1 MFAQPLPL
9 FFMKKRIISFI
20 LLIILLLTL
29 SIDAFAA
36 EATTI
41 VFTEQGLQTGSY
53 DKIISASITLGE
65 DEDFS
70 STYSTIYLVT
80 ATNAD
85 VKFQN
90 NASRYFDWAEY
101 KFLSA
106 DAEDMWTVG
115 TTYSV
120 NDSAL
125 NGVSVTKDQLKAA
138 GIPDEAYDTSCS
150 AFYLIGFDGSYV
162 NSGIDF
168 AVLVQVKAESTTI
181 PFTEQGL
188 QTGSYDKII
197 SASVTLGEDEDFA
210 STYSTIYLVTATNAD
225 VKFQNNASRY
235 FDWAEYKFLSAD
247 AEDMWT
253 VGTTYSVNDSALN
266 GVSVTKD
273 QLKAAGIPD
282 EAYDTSCSAFY
293 LIGFDG
299 SYVNSGIDF
308 AVLVQVKGAAT
319 SLTDAQK
326 KPLTDLLATVA
337 DGNDKYV
344 QSGDRYNG
352 KPADTITSKN
362 GSFWAEFTAVNGP
375 RAKAQKALQDAK
387 TEADITAAVAEL
399 QAAISKLIPASQLN
413 ATYLYETLQQYN
425 YGEEYLENCTV
436 PSAQGFR
443 AVRSEAQNYFDTLFN
458 SDGSA
463 TGVNI
468 AANQKTA
475 DDYADALKNY
485 TLVFNDQVDEA
496 KVNLRTIQALAK
508 RYAMTENSGK
518 YTGESWT
525 AFETARKAATDYAA
539 AHSVSEYISDAE
551 VKQYAALTREFL
563 SAAYGLTSAS
573 DTVTVT
579 FSYTDDLHL
588 RVPNPNDPYN
598 QMVDP
603 VGNKP
608 QIQTVTLNRGATLA
622 DLWTKTGYKPS
633 RSYYGVSEYSV
644 WHTFVNGTMLYGV
657 TPGAKQDL
665 ADDSYVLKDGDKIQL
680 THMDWPSY
688 TFNYIYR
695 AAVDWTSMTNSL
707 AALRFKETG
716 AQNVGAGEE
725 ATLTVERTSAH
736 LWTYTGSY
744 NPYEGATIAA
754 YGPQNK
760 DGSYP
765 DTPILSETTSD
776 ASGSVSFKLYQEGK
790 YLVTAYDARANDE
803 DSAIFYSGTVAAP
816 YLELTVGD
824 ATQPDAVRAELKA
837 ALDKVYNAYPK
848 KIFGDDTWAEIEA
861 AYKVAVA
868 TLNDSTATTGEA
880 YLAQQAAI
888 RTIQSKQTETIQANK
903 TALETFR
910 TNLNKLPDDVNK
922 ITASASVKEAATTL
936 IQCYTSMNSYQRSQ
950 LTNSEKAKYDKIK
963 AYMDE
968 KGEKL
973 PEAEKYKLTLNTVV
987 RGGTEED
994 TEAINAMI
1002 ANLRNNP
1009 AKMDRAEGGKYDRT
1023 QAINIVTPYTFGAYD
1038 GKTELFSKTFSET
1051 DPLIPVRI
1059 YTGVDYAAYFQTRNA
1074 NGTYTTASTRWSISD
1089 EDLSIVLTREGTNT
1103 TPGVYGTEGHLTV
1116 KIGDTEY
1123 EVKSITYEGISR
1135 SDVISGTQRV
1145 YDDSGYKGKSTEV
1158 VNVDIPDAYLGF
1170 AMPYN
1175 DVTVTITWGPV
1186 ESDSAKLETARKTAT
1201 NVVKAKYNA
1210 LVAANEYDAEHRDEL
1225 DAALATGLTEI
1236 KNATSESDVIAARK
1250 KAVSAMEKVPTI
1262 GSSSES
1268 GKVGEHY
1275 PYSGSEVVGRV
1286 HVIVENT
1293 TYLDESLPD
1302 SLKKTIV
1309 KGYYDLTKDDSM
1321 MTVAL
1326 KALEGAGCTWNRGGY
1341 DYGTTY
1347 LASVEKDG
1355 GTLAEFT
1362 GGPNAGWMGTKN
1374 DWFVNASFSEFRYQ
1388 NGGLADGDEI
1398 HLMYTTKLGADIG
1411 GTWSGTDTSLQSLIV
1426 SGAELSPAFSGSTT
1440 NYVLTIPDEATGVT
1454 VRFTAANKN
1463 YQARMYLN
1471 SYKDENSRY
1480 MSGDMLSVTSGDVI
1494 YVGVGERAWGSMNNG
1509 GTATKYT
1516 IQVVKSGDAKE
1527 LVEII
1532 DDLPAASRLTLD
1544 DARTVRMARS
1554 LFDALDPAAQA
1565 TFKKDH
1571 KAQYNKLAA
1580 CEKVIDDMAAADAV
1594 TTAANN
1600 LPSKPNLRDKAT
1612 FYAAKAALDALT
1624 ADQKQYLTAE
1634 TISVIN
1640 QAYEQVLEMDLN
1652 HVQWLIDELP
1662 DEDKVTLADKKQID
1676 AAKAAYDA
1684 LPDQTGVDATRLGK
1698 AIAALKK
1705 LEQGGS
1711 GEDTGY
1717 SEYLKKALANIK
1729 KKVPTPTIGSSSGE
1743 WAVLALARG
1752 NADVLNSYYDGYYDR
1767 VVAYVRDNISSGKL
1781 NADKSTDNARIALAL
1796 TAIGE
1801 DPTSVGGHNLLT
1813 ALDDVTYDL
1822 KQGINGPI
1830 WALIALDS
1838 KNYTSSSRD
1847 QLIKAIL
1854 DGRTNDG
1861 GWALDGN
1868 ATDVDMTAMAIQAL
1882 APYYN
1887 KSNETVKDAVDTAL
1901 AWLST
1906 KQSSDGGFS
1915 SWGKANAE
1923 SCAQV
1928 IVALSA
1934 LNIDADTDSRFV
1946 KNGHSALENLLT
1958 FEQADGSFF
1967 HVSDGSDGNNQMT
1980 SEQGTYALVAYDRF
1994 KTGKNSLYNMTD
2006 AVKRA
2011 DASAQEVIDMINQ
2024 IGYVDESSYTAI
2036 AEARNAY
2043 DELSTEDQAKV
2054 TNYST
2059 LTAAETSYKAILKQK
2074 QTDQYKA
2081 LKAHYDDLL
2090 NDKTKKYGTAAKKK
2104 LASILQQA
2112 QTDMNSAV
2120 SCERVTDIY
2129 EKAIADLDA
2138 VKPGDIEVTFRLIG
2152 ALEATQDVDLTT
2164 DSYLPE
2170 YVTWVPTKTYAL
2182 QENATVYD
2190 LFTEAMS
2197 DAGLRYIGAENNYVS
2212 TIYAPS
2218 CLGGY
2223 ALSEF
2228 TNGKKSGW
2236 MYTVNGKHPNQGLK
2250 NWTLNDGDVVI
2261 WHYVNDYSCEVADWF
2276 NDSQYPSLG
2285 DGSYYNSWLR
2295 ARDITPEQ
2303 YVQQLLAKI
2312 LTVGKHGT
2320 VEPKLTFQ
2328 HIGKSVTF
2336 TFKPDTGYKVKDVKV
2351 NGKSVGA
2358 VKTYTIDKLT
2368 VSTRIEVEFTDES
2381 LPFTDVRESDWFY
2394 DDVVFAYENGLFSG
2408 TSDTTFS
2415 PNTSMTRA
2423 MLVTVLY
2430 RLEGQPAVNGRS
2442 GFSDVQY
2449 NGYYEDAVTW
2459 AADNGIVNGTSTSTF
2474 SPNVNVTREQMAAIL
2489 YRYAQYKKYNTA
2501 ASSSLNSFSDHTSV
2515 SGYAVASL
2523 QWSVAEKLVNGSN
2536 GKLMPTGNA
2545 SRAQV
2550 AAILHRF
2557 AENVAK
2563 TTK

>member
-1 MFAQPLPL
+1 M
-9 FFMKKRIISFI
+9 
-20 LLIILLLTL
+20 LIICL
-29 SIDAFAA
+29 SFQVYAA
-36 EATTI
+36 TETI
-41 VFTEQGLQTGSY
+41 EFGRDTVNSY
-53 DKIISASITLGE
+53 DKKLTDQSLSCVTKSETISIKTVYIKTIENDDVQFKSTLRLTTSNYGFLNQASTVTL
-65 DEDFS
+65 
-70 STYSTIYLVT
+70 TKTT
-80 ATNAD
+80 AKQPKDLAGISVSAND
-85 VKFQN
+85 LIVKG
-90 NASRYFDWAEY
+90 
-101 KFLSA
+101 LSA
-106 DAEDMWTVG
+106 D
-115 TTYSV
+115 S
-120 NDSAL
+120 
-125 NGVSVTKDQLKAA
+125 
-138 GIPDEAYDTSCS
+138 
-150 AFYLIGFDGSYV
+150 
-162 NSGIDF
+162 
-168 AVLVQVKAESTTI
+168 
-181 PFTEQGL
+181 
-188 QTGSYDKII
+188 
-197 SASVTLGEDEDFA
+197 FA
-210 STYSTIYLVTATNAD
+210 STYPKFYFIGVRGKD
-225 VKFQNNASRY
+225 VENFGILIQVKNAST
-235 FDWAEYKFLSAD
+235 E
-247 AEDMWT
+247 
-253 VGTTYSVNDSALN
+253 
-266 GVSVTKD
+266 
-273 QLKAAGIPD
+273 P
-282 EAYDTSCSAFY
+282 
-293 LIGFDG
+293 
-299 SYVNSGIDF
+299 
-308 AVLVQVKGAAT
+308 

-362 GSFWAEFTAVNGP
+362 GSFWAEFTAANGP
-375 RAKAQKALQDAK
+375 RATAQKALQDAK

-475 DDYADALKNY
+475 DDYADTLKNY

-508 RYAMTENSGK
+508 RYAMTENGGK

-551 VKQYAALTREFL
+551 VKQYAALTRNFL

-608 QIQTVTLNRGATLA
+608 QIQTVTLDRGATLA

-716 AQNVGAGEE
+716 AQNVGAGEAE
-725 ATLTVERTSAH
+725 TLTVERTSAH

-744 NPYEGATIAA
+744 SPYEGATIAA
-754 YGPQNK
+754 YGPQNT

-861 AYKVAVA
+861 AYKAAVA

-973 PEAEKYKLTLNTVV
+973 PEAETYELTLNVV
-987 RGGTEED
+987 GDSDEST
-994 TEAINAMI
+994 AALNAMI
-1002 ANLRNNP
+1002 DDLRNNP
-1009 AKMDRAEGGKYDRT
+1009 AKMDRAEGGKHDHT

-1051 DPLIPVRI
+1051 DPLTPVRI

-1074 NGTYTTASTRWSISD
+1074 KGKYTPESATWSISD
-1089 EDLSIVLTREGTNT
+1089 EDLSIVLTLEGTNT
-1103 TPGVYGTEGHLTV
+1103 TPGVYGTEGRLTV
-1116 KIGDTEY
+1116 KIGETEY

-1201 NVVKAKYNA
+1201 NVVTAKYNA

-1236 KNATSESDVIAARK
+1236 KNATSEADVIAARK

-1362 GGPNAGWMGTKN
+1362 GGPNSGWMGTKN
-1374 DWFVNASFSEFRYQ
+1374 DWFVNASFSDFRYT

-1411 GTWSGTDTSLQSLIV
+1411 GTWSGTDTSLQSMTV
-1426 SGAELSPAFSGSTT
+1426 NGGTELSPAFSSTT
-1440 NYVLTIPDEATGVT
+1440 TSYVLTIPEETTGVT
-1454 VRFTAANKN
+1454 VRFSAANKN

-1480 MSGDMLSVTSGDVI
+1480 MSGDMLSVSSGDVI

-1554 LFDALDPAAQA
+1554 LFDALDAAAQA
-1565 TFKKDH
+1565 TFKTDH
-1571 KAQYNKLAA
+1571 EAQYNKLAA
-1580 CEKVIDDMAAADAV
+1580 CEKVIDDMTAADAV

-1624 ADQKQYLTAE
+1624 ADQEQYLTAE
-1634 TISVIN
+1634 TISVID
-1640 QAYEQVLEMDLN
+1640 QAYEQVLGMDQN
-1652 HVQWLIDELP
+1652 HVQLLIDDLP

-1684 LPDQTGVDATRLGK
+1684 LPDQTGVDATRLDK

-1711 GEDTGY
+1711 GEDTSY

-1729 KKVPTPTIGSSSGE
+1729 KTVPTPQVGSTNGE
-1743 WAVLALARG
+1743 WAVLGLARG
-1752 NADVLNSYYDGYYDR
+1752 NASVTNSYYDGYYDR
-1767 VVAYVRDNISSGKL
+1767 VVAYVKANINSKGQLDS
-1781 NADKSTDNARIALAL
+1781 NKSTENSRIILAL

-1801 DPTSVGGHNLLT
+1801 DPTSVGGRNLLT
-1813 ALDDVTYDL
+1813 ALNDL
-1822 KQGINGPI
+1822 SYVKKQGSNGPI
-1830 WALIALDS
+1830 WALLAVDS
-1838 KNYTSSSRD
+1838 GNYIYNYRD
-1847 QLIKAIL
+1847 KLIDTIL
-1854 DGRTNDG
+1854 DERTEDG
-1861 GWALDGN
+1861 GWTHTGN
-1868 ATDVDMTAMAIQAL
+1868 TADVEMTAMAIQAL
-1882 APYYN
+1882 APYN
-1887 KSNETVKDAVDTAL
+1887 DEDHPKVKSAIEAAL
-1901 AWLST
+1901 TLLSGM
-1906 KQSSDGGFS
+1906 QQNDGGFAS
-1915 SWGKANAE
+1915 FGTPNSE
-1923 SCAQV
+1923 SAAQV
-1928 IVALSA
+1928 VVALSA
-1934 LNIDADTDSRFV
+1934 LGLDANTDSHFV
-1946 KNGHSALENLLT
+1946 KNGHSVLENLLSY
-1958 FEQADGSFF
+1958 EQEDGSFQ
-1967 HVSDGSDGNNQMT
+1967 HTTDGSGNNQM
-1980 SEQGTYALVAYDRF
+1980 SAEQGTYALVAYDRYVN
-1994 KTGKNSLYNMTD
+1994 KAHTLYDMTD
-2006 AVKRA
+2006 VVKRE

-2024 IGYVDESSYTAI
+2024 IGYVDESSYNAI

-2043 DELSTEDQAKV
+2043 NKLSAADKAKV
-2054 TNYST
+2054 ENYNT
-2059 LTAAETSYKAILKQK
+2059 LTAAEASYKEILKQK
-2074 QTDQYKA
+2074 RTEQYKL
-2081 LKAHYDDLL
+2081 LKAHHDELL
-2090 NDKTKKYGTAAKKK
+2090 NDRTKKYGTAAKRK

-2112 QTDMNSAV
+2112 QTDMNAAE
-2120 SCERVTDIY
+2120 SCERVMDIY
-2129 EKAIADLDA
+2129 NKAIFDLDA

-2152 ALEATQDVDLTT
+2152 ALEATQDVDLTK

-2197 DAGLRYIGAENNYVS
+2197 EAGLRYIGAESNYVS

-2236 MYTVNGKHPNQGLK
+2236 MYTVNGTHPNQGLK
-2250 NWTLNDGDVVI
+2250 NWTLNDNDVVV
-2261 WHYVNDYSCEVADWF
+2261 WHYVNDYSHEVADWF
-2276 NDSQYPSLG
+2276 NDPNYPSLG
-2285 DGSYYNSWLR
+2285 NGTYYNGWLR
-2295 ARDITPEQ
+2295 AADISPEQ
-2303 YVQQLLAKI
+2303 YVNELLGKI
-2312 LTVGKHGT
+2312 LKVGKNGT

-2368 VSTRIEVEFTDES
+2368 VSTRIEVEFTNGK

-2394 DDVVFAYENGLFSG
+2394 EDVAFAYENGLFAG

-2415 PNTSMTRA
+2415 PNASMTRA

-2459 AADNGIVNGTSTSTF
+2459 AADNGIVNGTSTTTF
-2474 SPNVNVTREQMAAIL
+2474 SPNANVTREQMAAIL
-2489 YRYAQYKKYNTA
+2489 YRYAQHKKYNTA
-2501 ASSSLNSFSDHTSV
+2501 ASSGLNGFTDHASV
-2515 SGYAVASL
+2515 SGYAAASL
-2523 QWSVAEKLVNGSN
+2523 EWAVAEKLVNGSA

-2545 SRAQV
+2545 TRAQV

-2557 AENVAK
+2557 VENVAK

>member
-1 MFAQPLPL
+1 MK
-9 FFMKKRIISFI
+9 KKRILATF
-20 LLIILLLTL
+20 LLLLLFLNTIPRVFAATTTITIADNGISGCDYETL
-29 SIDAFAA
+29 TNQVTVEFWAAAWGNNVANVEINTTYLISLSAQDTVSLQNSCTSTLTANKYSYLNQRITKKLTSTSWNAKTVRGISDFEDAFGVTE
-36 EATTI
+36 EA
-41 VFTEQGLQTGSY
+41 
-53 DKIISASITLGE
+53 
-65 DEDFS
+65 
-70 STYSTIYLVT
+70 
-80 ATNAD
+80 
-85 VKFQN
+85 
-90 NASRYFDWAEY
+90 
-101 KFLSA
+101 
-106 DAEDMWTVG
+106 
-115 TTYSV
+115 
-120 NDSAL
+120 
-125 NGVSVTKDQLKAA
+125 LKAK
-138 GIPDEAYDTSCS
+138 GYSKFKSGCTYYYL
-150 AFYLIGFDGSYV
+150 AF
-162 NSGIDF
+162 
-168 AVLVQVKAESTTI
+168 KPSTTA
-181 PFTEQGL
+181 P
-188 QTGSYDKII
+188 
-197 SASVTLGEDEDFA
+197 AFA
-210 STYSTIYLVTATNAD
+210 ILI
-225 VKFQNNASRY
+225 Q
-235 FDWAEYKFLSAD
+235 AE
-247 AEDMWT
+247 
-253 VGTTYSVNDSALN
+253 
-266 GVSVTKD
+266 
-273 QLKAAGIPD
+273 
-282 EAYDTSCSAFY
+282 
-293 LIGFDG
+293 
-299 SYVNSGIDF
+299 
-308 AVLVQVKGAAT
+308 KGAT
-319 SLTDAQK
+319 VNK
-326 KPLTDLLATVA
+326 EPLSNLLATVA

-352 KPADTITSKN
+352 KAADTITSKN

-375 RAKAQKALQDAK
+375 RAKAQNVLDTAT
-387 TEADITAAVAEL
+387 TEDQITAAVAEL
-399 QAAISKLIPASQLN
+399 ETAISKLIPASQLN

-475 DDYADALKNY
+475 DDYADTLKNY

-508 RYAMTENSGK
+508 RYAMTENGGK

-551 VKQYAALTREFL
+551 VKQYAALTRNFL

-608 QIQTVTLNRGATLA
+608 QIQTVTLDRGATLA
-622 DLWTKTGYKPS
+622 DLWTTTGYKPS

-744 NPYEGATIAA
+744 SPYEGATIAA

-790 YLVTAYDARANDE
+790 YIVTAYDARANDE
-803 DSAIFYSGTVAAP
+803 DSALFYSGTVAAP
-816 YLELTVGD
+816 YLELTVED

-861 AYKVAVA
+861 AYKTAVA

-973 PEAEKYKLTLNTVV
+973 PEAETYELTLNVIGDSDEST
-987 RGGTEED
+987 
-994 TEAINAMI
+994 AALNAMI
-1002 ANLRNNP
+1002 DDLRNNP
-1009 AKMDRAEGGKYDRT
+1009 AKMDRAEGGKHDHT

-1051 DPLIPVRI
+1051 DPLTPVRI

-1074 NGTYTTASTRWSISD
+1074 KGKYTPESATWSISD
-1089 EDLSIVLTREGTNT
+1089 EDLSIVLTLEGTNT

-1116 KIGDTEY
+1116 KIGETEY

-1186 ESDSAKLETARKTAT
+1186 ESDSAKLGTARKTAT

-1210 LVAANEYDAEHRDEL
+1210 LVAANKYDEEHRDEL
-1225 DAALATGLTEI
+1225 DAALANGLKEI
-1236 KNATSESDVIAARK
+1236 ESATSETDVIAARK

-1262 GSSSES
+1262 GQSSET
-1268 GKVGEHY
+1268 GKVGEHFKELY
-1275 PYSGSEVVGRV
+1275 PNAKTVGRV

-1293 TYLDESLPD
+1293 TYLDESLPA
-1302 SLKKTIV
+1302 SLKNTIID
-1309 KGYYDLTKDDSM
+1309 GYYDQTDCDSM

-1326 KALEGAGCTWNRGGY
+1326 KALEGAGYTWNRGGY

-1355 GTLAEFT
+1355 YTLAEFT
-1362 GGPNAGWMGTKN
+1362 GGPNSGWMGTKN
-1374 DWFVNASFSEFRYQ
+1374 DWFVNASFSDFRYT

-1411 GTWSGTDTSLQSLIV
+1411 GTWSGTDTSLQSMTV
-1426 SGAELSPAFSGSTT
+1426 NGGTELSPAFSSTT
-1440 NYVLTIPDEATGVT
+1440 TSYVLTIPEETTGVT
-1454 VRFTAANKN
+1454 VRFSAANKN

-1554 LFDALDPAAQA
+1554 LFDALDAAAQA
-1565 TFKKDH
+1565 TFKTDH
-1571 KAQYNKLAA
+1571 EAQYNKLAA
-1580 CEKVIDDMAAADAV
+1580 CEKVIDDMTAADAV
-1594 TTAANN
+1594 TTAANKLPDPDN
-1600 LPSKPNLRDKAT
+1600 LTLRDKET
-1612 FYAAKAALDALT
+1612 VYAAKAALNALT
-1624 ADQKQYLTAE
+1624 ADQEQYLTSE
-1634 TISVIN
+1634 TISVIDQCYTRMLQMERN
-1640 QAYEQVLEMDLN
+1640 YVIQ
-1652 HVQWLIDELP
+1652 LIDNLP
-1662 DEDKVTLADKKQID
+1662 DESAVTLADKKQIN

-1684 LPDQTGVDATRLGK
+1684 LPDKNGVDATKLTK
-1698 AIAALKK
+1698 ALAALEK

-1711 GEDTGY
+1711 GEDTSY

-1729 KKVPTPTIGSSSGE
+1729 KTVPTPTIGSSSGE

-1767 VVAYVRDNISSGKL
+1767 VVAYVRTNISSGKL

-1847 QLIKAIL
+1847 ELIEAIL
-1854 DGRTNDG
+1854 GNRTSDG
-1861 GWALDGN
+1861 GWALDGTV
-1868 ATDVDMTAMAIQAL
+1868 TDVDMTAMAIQAL
-1882 APYYN
+1882 APYY
-1887 KSNETVKDAVDTAL
+1887 KSNKNVQDVVDAAL

-1915 SWGKANAE
+1915 SWGNANAE

-1958 FEQADGSFF
+1958 FEQADGSFL
-1967 HVSDGSDGNNQMT
+1967 HTLPGSDKDNNQMS

-2011 DASAQEVIDMINQ
+2011 DASAQEVIDMIDS
-2024 IGYVDESSYTAI
+2024 IGEVNEYSYDAI
-2036 AEARNAY
+2036 AEARSAY
-2043 DELSTEDQAKV
+2043 TKLSSADKEKV
-2054 TNYST
+2054 KATNYKT
-2059 LTAAETSYKAILKQK
+2059 LTAAEDAYKAILREKQSERYEK
-2074 QTDQYKA
+2074 
-2081 LKAHYDDLL
+2081 LKAHYDELL
-2090 NDKTKKYGTAAKKK
+2090 SDKTKKYGTAAKKK
-2104 LASILQQA
+2104 LLSVLQTA
-2112 QTDMNSAV
+2112 QRDMNAAV
-2120 SCERVTDIY
+2120 SCERVEEIFQ
-2129 EKAIADLDA
+2129 KAMSDLDA

-2197 DAGLRYIGAENNYVS
+2197 DAGLRYIGAESNYVS

-2223 ALSEF
+2223 TLSEF

-2236 MYTVNGKHPNQGLK
+2236 MYTVNGTHPNQGLK
-2250 NWTLNDGDVVI
+2250 NWTLNDNDVVV
-2261 WHYVNDYSCEVADWF
+2261 WHYVNDYSHEVADWF
-2276 NDSQYPSLG
+2276 NDPNYPSLG
-2285 DGSYYNSWLR
+2285 NGTYYNGWLR
-2295 ARDITPEQ
+2295 AADISPEQ
-2303 YVQQLLAKI
+2303 YVNELLGKI
-2312 LTVGKHGT
+2312 LKVGKNGT

-2368 VSTRIEVEFTDES
+2368 VSTRIEVEFTNGK

-2394 DDVVFAYENGLFSG
+2394 EDVAFAYENGLFAG

-2415 PNTSMTRA
+2415 PNASMTRA

-2459 AADNGIVNGTSTSTF
+2459 AADNGIVNGTSTTTF
-2474 SPNVNVTREQMAAIL
+2474 SPNANVTREQMAAIL
-2489 YRYAQYKKYNTA
+2489 YRYAQHKKYNTA
-2501 ASSSLNSFSDHTSV
+2501 ASSGLNGFTDHASV
-2515 SGYAVASL
+2515 SGYAAASL
-2523 QWSVAEKLVNGSN
+2523 EWAVAEKLVNGSA

-2545 SRAQV
+2545 TRAQV

-2557 AENVAK
+2557 VENVAK

>member
-266 GVSVTKD
+266 GISVTKD

>member
-1 MFAQPLPL
+1 MFSLPVFADNMSNIKVFASGEELSVQVIGTANFVEAETPYTLYYAKAPFGTTQITVSLESGWFVPETCFGGTVEDDSVSLENAVENDALAEVIEGMSGDGLINITDASLIASSDVISDLIYFSNEEFEGAPLD
-9 FFMKKRIISFI
+9 I
-20 LLIILLLTL
+20 LLIQ
-29 SIDAFAA
+29 
-36 EATTI
+36 
-41 VFTEQGLQTGSY
+41 V
-53 DKIISASITLGE
+53 
-65 DEDFS
+65 
-70 STYSTIYLVT
+70 ST
-80 ATNAD
+80 
-85 VKFQN
+85 
-90 NASRYFDWAEY
+90 
-101 KFLSA
+101 
-106 DAEDMWTVG
+106 
-115 TTYSV
+115 
-120 NDSAL
+120 
-125 NGVSVTKDQLKAA
+125 
-138 GIPDEAYDTSCS
+138 
-150 AFYLIGFDGSYV
+150 V
-162 NSGIDF
+162 NSGGN
-168 AVLVQVKAESTTI
+168 VLDDTKKAPLSNLLETVK
-181 PFTEQGL
+181 
-188 QTGSYDKII
+188 
-197 SASVTLGEDEDFA
+197 
-210 STYSTIYLVTATNAD
+210 
-225 VKFQNNASRY
+225 
-235 FDWAEYKFLSAD
+235 
-247 AEDMWT
+247 
-253 VGTTYSVNDSALN
+253 
-266 GVSVTKD
+266 
-273 QLKAAGIPD
+273 
-282 EAYDTSCSAFY
+282 
-293 LIGFDG
+293 
-299 SYVNSGIDF
+299 
-308 AVLVQVKGAAT
+308 
-319 SLTDAQK
+319 
-326 KPLTDLLATVA
+326 
-337 DGNDKYV
+337 DGNSNYYLTN
-344 QSGDRYNG
+344 DRYNG
-352 KPADTITSKN
+352 KESDTISSKN

-375 RAKAQKALQDAK
+375 RAKAQNVLDTAT
-387 TEADITAAVAEL
+387 TEDQITAAVAEL
-399 QAAISKLIPASQLN
+399 ETAISKLIPASQLN

-443 AVRSEAQNYFDTLFN
+443 AVRSEAQNYFNTLFN
-458 SDGSA
+458 ADGSA

-468 AANQKTA
+468 ALNQKTA

-508 RYAMTENSGK
+508 RYAMTENGGK
-518 YTGESWT
+518 YTEESWT
-525 AFETARKAATDYAA
+525 AFEAACEAATDYAA
-539 AHSVSEYISDAE
+539 KHSVSEYISDAE

-563 SAAYGLTSAS
+563 SAAYRLTSAS
-573 DTVTVT
+573 NTVTVT

-744 NPYEGATIAA
+744 SPYEGATIAA
-754 YGPQNK
+754 YGPQNT

-803 DSAIFYSGTVAAP
+803 DSALFYSGTVAAP
-816 YLELTVGD
+816 YLELKVGV
-824 ATQPDAVRAELKA
+824 AEQPDAVRAELKA
-837 ALDKVYNAYPK
+837 KLDAVYNAYPK

-861 AYKVAVA
+861 AYKAAVA

-973 PEAEKYKLTLNTVV
+973 PEAETYELTLNVV
-987 RGGTEED
+987 GDSDEST
-994 TEAINAMI
+994 AALNAMI
-1002 ANLRNNP
+1002 DDLRNNP
-1009 AKMDRAEGGKYDRT
+1009 AKMDRAEGGKHDHT

-1051 DPLIPVRI
+1051 DPLTPVRI

-1074 NGTYTTASTRWSISD
+1074 KGKYTPESATWSISD
-1089 EDLSIVLTREGTNT
+1089 EDLSIVLTLEGTNT

-1116 KIGDTEY
+1116 KIGETEY

-1236 KNATSESDVIAARK
+1236 KNATSEADVIAARK

-1355 GTLAEFT
+1355 YTLAEFT
-1362 GGPNAGWMGTKN
+1362 GGPNSGWMGTKN
-1374 DWFVNASFSEFRYQ
+1374 DWFVNASFSDFRYT

-1580 CEKVIDDMAAADAV
+1580 CEKVIDDMTAADAV
-1594 TTAANN
+1594 TTAANKLPDPDN
-1600 LPSKPNLRDKAT
+1600 LTLRDKET
-1612 FYAAKAALDALT
+1612 VYAAKAALNALT
-1624 ADQKQYLTAE
+1624 ADQEQYLTSE
-1634 TISVIN
+1634 TISVIDQCYTRMLQMERN
-1640 QAYEQVLEMDLN
+1640 YVIQ
-1652 HVQWLIDELP
+1652 LIDNLP
-1662 DEDKVTLADKKQID
+1662 DESAVTLADKKQIN

-1684 LPDQTGVDATRLGK
+1684 LPDKNGVDATKLTK

-1705 LEQGGS
+1705 LEQGGA

-1717 SEYLKKALANIK
+1717 SEFLKKALANIK
-1729 KKVPTPTIGSSSGE
+1729 KTVPTPTIGSSSGE

-1767 VVAYVRDNISSGKL
+1767 VVAYVRTNISSGKL

-1847 QLIKAIL
+1847 ELIEAIL
-1854 DGRTNDG
+1854 GNRTSDG
-1861 GWALDGN
+1861 GWALDGTV
-1868 ATDVDMTAMAIQAL
+1868 TDVDMTAMAIQAL
-1882 APYYN
+1882 APYY
-1887 KSNETVKDAVDTAL
+1887 KSNKNVQDVVDAAL

-1915 SWGKANAE
+1915 SWGNANAE

-1958 FEQADGSFF
+1958 FEQADGSFL
-1967 HVSDGSDGNNQMT
+1967 HTLPGSDKDNNQMS

-2011 DASAQEVIDMINQ
+2011 DASAQEVIDMIDS
-2024 IGYVDESSYTAI
+2024 IGEVNEYSYDAI
-2036 AEARNAY
+2036 AEARSAY
-2043 DELSTEDQAKV
+2043 TKLSSADKEKV
-2054 TNYST
+2054 KATNYKT
-2059 LTAAETSYKAILKQK
+2059 LTAAEDAYKAILREKQSERY
-2074 QTDQYKA
+2074 TE
-2081 LKAHYDDLL
+2081 LKAHYDELL
-2090 NDKTKKYGTAAKKK
+2090 RDKTKKYGTAAKKK
-2104 LASILQQA
+2104 LLSVLQTA
-2112 QTDMNSAV
+2112 QRDMNAAV
-2120 SCERVTDIY
+2120 SCERVEEIFQ
-2129 EKAIADLDA
+2129 KAMSDLDA

-2197 DAGLRYIGAENNYVS
+2197 DAGLRYIGAESNYVS
-2212 TIYAPS
+2212 TIYAPY

-2223 ALSEF
+2223 TLSEF

-2236 MYTVNGKHPNQGLK
+2236 MYTVNGTHPNQGLK
-2250 NWTLNDGDVVI
+2250 NWTLNDNDVVV
-2261 WHYVNDYSCEVADWF
+2261 WHYVNDYSHEVADWF
-2276 NDSQYPSLG
+2276 NDPNYPSLG
-2285 DGSYYNSWLR
+2285 NGTYYNGWLR
-2295 ARDITPEQ
+2295 AADISPEQ
-2303 YVQQLLAKI
+2303 YVNELLGKI
-2312 LTVGKHGT
+2312 LKVGKNGT

-2368 VSTRIEVEFTDES
+2368 VSTRIEVEFTNGK

-2394 DDVVFAYENGLFSG
+2394 EDVAFAYENGLFAG

-2415 PNTSMTRA
+2415 PNASMTRA

-2459 AADNGIVNGTSTSTF
+2459 AADNGIVNGTSTTTF
-2474 SPNVNVTREQMAAIL
+2474 SPNANVTREQMAAIL
-2489 YRYAQYKKYNTA
+2489 YRYAQHKKYNTA
-2501 ASSSLNSFSDHTSV
+2501 ASSGLNGFTDHASV
-2515 SGYAVASL
+2515 SGYAAASL
-2523 QWSVAEKLVNGSN
+2523 EWAVAEKLVNGSA

-2545 SRAQV
+2545 TRAQV

-2557 AENVAK
+2557 VENVAK

>member
-1 MFAQPLPL
+1 MFSLPVFADNMSNIKVFASGEELSVQVIGTANFVEAETPYTLYYAKAPFGTTQITVSLESGWFVPETCFGGTVEDDSVSLENAVENDALAEVIEGMSGDGLINITDASLIASSDVISDLIYFSNEEFEGAPLD
-9 FFMKKRIISFI
+9 I
-20 LLIILLLTL
+20 LLIQ
-29 SIDAFAA
+29 
-36 EATTI
+36 
-41 VFTEQGLQTGSY
+41 V
-53 DKIISASITLGE
+53 
-65 DEDFS
+65 
-70 STYSTIYLVT
+70 ST
-80 ATNAD
+80 
-85 VKFQN
+85 
-90 NASRYFDWAEY
+90 
-101 KFLSA
+101 
-106 DAEDMWTVG
+106 
-115 TTYSV
+115 
-120 NDSAL
+120 
-125 NGVSVTKDQLKAA
+125 
-138 GIPDEAYDTSCS
+138 
-150 AFYLIGFDGSYV
+150 V
-162 NSGIDF
+162 NSGGN
-168 AVLVQVKAESTTI
+168 VLDDTKKAPLSNLLETVK
-181 PFTEQGL
+181 
-188 QTGSYDKII
+188 
-197 SASVTLGEDEDFA
+197 
-210 STYSTIYLVTATNAD
+210 
-225 VKFQNNASRY
+225 
-235 FDWAEYKFLSAD
+235 
-247 AEDMWT
+247 
-253 VGTTYSVNDSALN
+253 
-266 GVSVTKD
+266 
-273 QLKAAGIPD
+273 
-282 EAYDTSCSAFY
+282 
-293 LIGFDG
+293 
-299 SYVNSGIDF
+299 
-308 AVLVQVKGAAT
+308 
-319 SLTDAQK
+319 
-326 KPLTDLLATVA
+326 
-337 DGNDKYV
+337 DGNSNYYLTN
-344 QSGDRYNG
+344 DRYNG
-352 KPADTITSKN
+352 KESDTISSKN

-375 RAKAQKALQDAK
+375 RAKAQNVLDTAT
-387 TEADITAAVAEL
+387 TEDQITAAVAEL
-399 QAAISKLIPASQLN
+399 ETAISKLIPASQLN

-443 AVRSEAQNYFDTLFN
+443 AVRSEAQNYFNTLFN
-458 SDGSA
+458 ADGSA

-468 AANQKTA
+468 ALNQKTA

-598 QMVDP
+598 LMVDP

-744 NPYEGATIAA
+744 SPYEGATIAA
-754 YGPQNK
+754 YGPQNT

-816 YLELTVGD
+816 YLELTVRD

-848 KIFGDDTWAEIEA
+848 KIFGDDTWADIES
-861 AYKVAVA
+861 AYKAAVA
-868 TLNDSTATTGEA
+868 TLNDSSASTGEA

-950 LTNSEKAKYDKIK
+950 LTYSEKAKYDKIK

-1009 AKMDRAEGGKYDRT
+1009 AKMDRAEGGKYDHT

-1051 DPLIPVRI
+1051 DPLTPVRI

-1074 NGTYTTASTRWSISD
+1074 KGTYTTESATWSISD
-1089 EDLSIVLTREGTNT
+1089 EDLSIVLTLEGTNT

-1116 KIGDTEY
+1116 KIGETEY

-1236 KNATSESDVIAARK
+1236 KNATSEADVIAARK

-1355 GTLAEFT
+1355 YTLAEFT
-1362 GGPNAGWMGTKN
+1362 GGPNSGWMGTKN
-1374 DWFVNASFSEFRYQ
+1374 DWFVNASFSDFRYT

-1580 CEKVIDDMAAADAV
+1580 CEKVIDDMTAADAV
-1594 TTAANN
+1594 TTAANKLPDPDN
-1600 LPSKPNLRDKAT
+1600 LTLRDKET
-1612 FYAAKAALDALT
+1612 VYAAKAALNALT
-1624 ADQKQYLTAE
+1624 ADQEQYLTSE
-1634 TISVIN
+1634 TISVIDQCYTRMLQMERN
-1640 QAYEQVLEMDLN
+1640 YVIQ
-1652 HVQWLIDELP
+1652 LIDNLP
-1662 DEDKVTLADKKQID
+1662 DESAVTLADKKQIN

-1684 LPDQTGVDATRLGK
+1684 LPDKNGVDATKLTK

-1705 LEQGGS
+1705 LEQGGA

-1729 KKVPTPTIGSSSGE
+1729 KTVPTPTIGSSSGE

-1767 VVAYVRDNISSGKL
+1767 VVAYVRTNISSGKL

-1847 QLIKAIL
+1847 ELIEAIL
-1854 DGRTNDG
+1854 GNRTSDG
-1861 GWALDGN
+1861 GWALDGTV
-1868 ATDVDMTAMAIQAL
+1868 TDVDMTAMAIQAL
-1882 APYYN
+1882 APYY
-1887 KSNETVKDAVDTAL
+1887 KSNKNVQDVVDAAL

-1915 SWGKANAE
+1915 SWGNANAE

-1958 FEQADGSFF
+1958 FEQADGSFL
-1967 HVSDGSDGNNQMT
+1967 HTLPGSDKDNNQMS

-2011 DASAQEVIDMINQ
+2011 DASAQEVIDMIDS
-2024 IGYVDESSYTAI
+2024 IGEVNEYSYDAI
-2036 AEARNAY
+2036 AEARSAY
-2043 DELSTEDQAKV
+2043 TKLSSADKEKV
-2054 TNYST
+2054 KATNYKT
-2059 LTAAETSYKAILKQK
+2059 LTAAEDAYKAILREKQSERY
-2074 QTDQYKA
+2074 TE
-2081 LKAHYDDLL
+2081 LKAHYDELL
-2090 NDKTKKYGTAAKKK
+2090 RDKTKKYGTAAKKK
-2104 LASILQQA
+2104 LLSVLQTA
-2112 QTDMNSAV
+2112 QRDMNAAV
-2120 SCERVTDIY
+2120 SCERVEEIFQ
-2129 EKAIADLDA
+2129 KAMSDLDA

-2197 DAGLRYIGAENNYVS
+2197 DAGLRYIGAESNYVS
-2212 TIYAPS
+2212 TIYAPY

-2223 ALSEF
+2223 TLSEF

-2236 MYTVNGKHPNQGLK
+2236 MYTVNGTHPNQGLK
-2250 NWTLNDGDVVI
+2250 NWTLNDNDVVV
-2261 WHYVNDYSCEVADWF
+2261 WHYVNDYSHEVADWF
-2276 NDSQYPSLG
+2276 NDPNYPSLG
-2285 DGSYYNSWLR
+2285 NGTYYNGWLR
-2295 ARDITPEQ
+2295 AADISPEQ
-2303 YVQQLLAKI
+2303 YVNELLGKI
-2312 LTVGKHGT
+2312 LKVGKNGT

-2368 VSTRIEVEFTDES
+2368 VSTRIEVEFTNGK

-2394 DDVVFAYENGLFSG
+2394 EDVAFAYENGLFAG

-2415 PNTSMTRA
+2415 PNASMTRA

-2515 SGYAVASL
+2515 SGYAEASL

>member
-1 MFAQPLPL
+1 MQKTKKVLSFLLCIAIICGMFSLPVFADNMSNIKVFASGEELSVQVIGTANFVEAETPYTLYYAKAPFGTTQITVSLESGWFVPETCFGGTVEDDSVSLENAVENDALAEVIEGMSGDGLINITDASLIASSDVISDLIYFSNEEFEGAPLD
-9 FFMKKRIISFI
+9 I
-20 LLIILLLTL
+20 LLIQ
-29 SIDAFAA
+29 
-36 EATTI
+36 
-41 VFTEQGLQTGSY
+41 V
-53 DKIISASITLGE
+53 
-65 DEDFS
+65 
-70 STYSTIYLVT
+70 ST
-80 ATNAD
+80 
-85 VKFQN
+85 
-90 NASRYFDWAEY
+90 
-101 KFLSA
+101 
-106 DAEDMWTVG
+106 
-115 TTYSV
+115 
-120 NDSAL
+120 
-125 NGVSVTKDQLKAA
+125 
-138 GIPDEAYDTSCS
+138 
-150 AFYLIGFDGSYV
+150 V
-162 NSGIDF
+162 NSGGN
-168 AVLVQVKAESTTI
+168 VLDDTKKAPLSNLLETVK
-181 PFTEQGL
+181 
-188 QTGSYDKII
+188 
-197 SASVTLGEDEDFA
+197 
-210 STYSTIYLVTATNAD
+210 
-225 VKFQNNASRY
+225 
-235 FDWAEYKFLSAD
+235 
-247 AEDMWT
+247 
-253 VGTTYSVNDSALN
+253 
-266 GVSVTKD
+266 
-273 QLKAAGIPD
+273 
-282 EAYDTSCSAFY
+282 
-293 LIGFDG
+293 
-299 SYVNSGIDF
+299 
-308 AVLVQVKGAAT
+308 
-319 SLTDAQK
+319 
-326 KPLTDLLATVA
+326 
-337 DGNDKYV
+337 DGNSNYYLTN
-344 QSGDRYNG
+344 DRYNG
-352 KPADTITSKN
+352 KESDTISSKN
-362 GSFWAEFTAVNGP
+362 GSFWAAFTAANGP
-375 RAKAQKALQDAK
+375 RSKAQNILDTAT
-387 TEADITAAVAEL
+387 TEDQITAAVAEL
-399 QAAISKLIPASQLN
+399 ETAISKLIPTSQLN

-425 YGEEYLENCTV
+425 YSDEYLDDFTA
-436 PSAQGFR
+436 PSVQKFLAARRAAQ
-443 AVRSEAQNYFDTLFN
+443 SYLDSLFN
-458 SDGSA
+458 ADGSA
-463 TGVNI
+463 KDGVNI
-468 AANQKTA
+468 AKNQTTA
-475 DDYADALKNY
+475 DDYANALKNSD
-485 TLVFNDQVDEA
+485 LVSKDSVEES

-508 RYAMTENSGK
+508 KYAMTENDGK
-518 YTGESWT
+518 YTDESWT
-525 AFETARKAATDYAA
+525 AFENARKAAVDYAA
-539 AHSVSEYISDAE
+539 NYQVSENMSSDDT
-551 VKQYAALTREFL
+551 KQYASRTRAFL
-563 SAAYGLTSAS
+563 SAAYGLTPVSG
-573 DTVTVT
+573 DITVT
-579 FSYTDDLHL
+579 FSFTDDLHL
-588 RVPNPNDPYN
+588 RVTNIPPAYVKLMKDP
-598 QMVDP
+598 D
-603 VGNKP
+603 GDTP
-608 QIQTVTLNRGATLA
+608 QIKTITLPAGSTLA
-622 DLWTKTGYKPS
+622 DLWTRTGCQPGNSYLSKTA
-633 RSYYGVSEYSV
+633 YSI
-644 WHTFVNGTMLYGV
+644 WYTFVNDTMLYGA
-657 TPGAKQDL
+657 TPGVNQYF
-665 ADDSYVLKDGDKIQL
+665 ADTNYVLKDGDEIHL
-680 THMDWPSY
+680 AHMEWPSY

-695 AAVDWTSMTNSL
+695 DEVNWANMTDALSV
-707 AALRFKETG
+707 LRFKETG
-716 AQNVGAGEE
+716 AQNAAAGEE
-725 ATLTVERTSAH
+725 TTLTVERTSAH

-744 NPYEGATIAA
+744 SAYEGATIAA
-754 YGPQNK
+754 YGPQNT

-803 DSAIFYSGTVAAP
+803 DAAIFYSGTVAAP
-816 YLELTVGD
+816 YLELKVGV
-824 ATQPDAVRAELKA
+824 AEQPDAVRAELKA

-848 KIFGDDTWAEIEA
+848 KIFGDDTWADIES
-861 AYKVAVA
+861 AYKAAVA
-868 TLNDSTATTGEA
+868 TLNDSSASTGEA

-963 AYMDE
+963 AYMDAN
-968 KGEKL
+968 GASL
-973 PEAEKYKLTLNTVV
+973 PKAETYKLTLNVV
-987 RGGTEED
+987 GDSDEST
-994 TEAINAMI
+994 AALNAMI
-1002 ANLRNNP
+1002 DDLRSDP
-1009 AKMDRAEGGKYDRT
+1009 AKMDRAEGGKYDHT
-1023 QAINIVTPYTFGAYD
+1023 KAINIVTPYTFGTYD
-1038 GKTELFSKTFSET
+1038 GSTMLFSDTFSKTE
-1051 DPLIPVRI
+1051 PLTPVRI

-1074 NGTYTTASTRWSISD
+1074 GGTYTTDSAAWSISD
-1089 EDLSIVLTREGTNT
+1089 EDLSIILTLEGTT
-1103 TPGVYGTEGHLTV
+1103 SRPGEYGTEGNLTV

-1145 YDDSGYKGKSTEV
+1145 YDDSAYKGKSSDV

-1186 ESDSAKLETARKTAT
+1186 ESDTEKLTKAKETAK
-1201 NVVKAKYNA
+1201 NVVNAKYDA
-1210 LVAANEYDAEHRDEL
+1210 LVAANEYNAEHRAEL
-1225 DAALATGLTEI
+1225 DAALTNGLTEI
-1236 KNATSESDVIAARK
+1236 KNATTEANVIAARK

-1286 HVIVENT
+1286 HVIVENK

-1302 SLKKTIV
+1302 SLKNTIV
-1309 KGYYDLTKDDSM
+1309 EGYYDLTKDDSM

-1326 KALEGAGCTWNRGGY
+1326 KALEGAGYTWNRGGY

-1347 LASVEKDG
+1347 LASVKKDG
-1355 GTLAEFT
+1355 YTLAEFT
-1362 GGPNAGWMGTKN
+1362 GGPNSGWMGTKN
-1374 DWFVNASFSEFRYQ
+1374 DWFVNASFSDFRYT

-1426 SGAELSPAFSGSTT
+1426 SGAELSPVFSGSTT
-1440 NYVLTIPDEATGVT
+1440 NYVLTILNEATSVT

-1527 LVEII
+1527 LAEII

-1554 LFDALDPAAQA
+1554 LFDALDAAAQA
-1565 TFKKDH
+1565 TFKTDH
-1571 KAQYNKLAA
+1571 EAQYNKLVA
-1580 CEKVIDDMAAADAV
+1580 CEKVIDDMTAADAV
-1594 TTAANN
+1594 TTAANK
-1600 LPSKPNLRDKAT
+1600 LPDPDSLTLRDKET
-1612 FYAAKAALDALT
+1612 VYAAKAALDALT
-1624 ADQKQYLTAE
+1624 ADQKQYLTSE
-1634 TISVIN
+1634 TISVID
-1640 QAYEQVLEMDLN
+1640 QCYTWMLRTEKY
-1652 HVQWLIDELP
+1652 HVQRLIDDLP

-1684 LPDQTGVDATRLGK
+1684 LPDKTGIDATKLEQ
-1698 AIAALKK
+1698 AVEALKK

-1729 KKVPTPTIGSSSGE
+1729 KKVPTPQVGSTNGE
-1743 WAVLALARG
+1743 WAVLGLARG
-1752 NADVLNSYYDGYYDR
+1752 NASVTNSYYDGYYDR
-1767 VVAYVRDNISSGKL
+1767 VVAYVKANINSKGQLDS
-1781 NADKSTDNARIALAL
+1781 NKSTENSRIVLAL

-1801 DPTSVGGHNLLT
+1801 DPTSVGGRNLLT
-1813 ALDDVTYDL
+1813 ALNDLTYVK
-1822 KQGINGPI
+1822 KQGSNGPI
-1830 WALIALDS
+1830 WALIAVDS
-1838 KNYTSSSRD
+1838 GNYEYTKRE
-1847 QLIKAIL
+1847 QLIEAIL
-1854 DGRTNDG
+1854 ADRTDDG
-1861 GWALDGN
+1861 GWTYGEGGAD
-1868 ATDVDMTAMAIQAL
+1868 ADMTAMAIQAL
-1882 APYYN
+1882 APYN
-1887 KSNETVKDAVDTAL
+1887 DDEHPTVKSAISTAL
-1901 AWLST
+1901 KLLSGM
-1906 KQSSDGGFS
+1906 QNDDGGFS
-1915 SWGKANAE
+1915 SMGYRNCE
-1923 SCAQV
+1923 SAAQV
-1928 IVALSA
+1928 VVALSA
-1934 LNIDADTDSRFV
+1934 LGLDANTDSRFV
-1946 KNGHSALENLLT
+1946 KNGHSVLENLLT
-1958 FEQADGSFF
+1958 YEQADGSFW
-1967 HVSDGSDGNNQMT
+1967 HLIDGSGNANNQM
-1980 SEQGTYALVAYDRF
+1980 SAEQGTYALVAYDRYV
-1994 KTGKNSLYNMTD
+1994 KNKNSLYDMTD
-2006 AVKRA
+2006 VVKRE
-2011 DASAQEVIDMINQ
+2011 DASAQEVIDMIDS
-2024 IGYVDESSYTAI
+2024 IGEVNEYSYDAI

-2043 DELSTEDQAKV
+2043 NKLSDADKAKV
-2054 TNYST
+2054 TNYNT
-2059 LTAAETSYKAILKQK
+2059 LTAAEDAYKAILSEK
-2074 QTDQYKA
+2074 QTERYKE
-2081 LKAHYDDLL
+2081 LKAHYDELL
-2090 NDKTKKYGTAAKKK
+2090 SDKTKKYGTAAKKK
-2104 LASILQQA
+2104 LLSVLQTA
-2112 QTDMNSAV
+2112 QRDMNAAV
-2120 SCERVTDIY
+2120 SCERVEEIFQ
-2129 EKAIADLDA
+2129 KAMSDLDA

-2152 ALEATQDVDLTT
+2152 ALEATQDVDLTK

-2197 DAGLRYIGAENNYVS
+2197 DAGLRYIGAESNYVS

-2303 YVQQLLAKI
+2303 YVDELLGKI
-2312 LTVGKHGT
+2312 LTVGKNGT
-2320 VEPKLTFQ
+2320 VEPKLTLS
-2328 HIGKSVTF
+2328 HLGKSVTF
-2336 TFKPDTGYKVKDVKV
+2336 TFKPDKGYRVKDVKV
-2351 NGKSVGA
+2351 DGKSVGA
-2358 VKTYTIDKLT
+2358 VTTYTVDKLT
-2368 VSTRIEVEFTDES
+2368 VSTRIEVTFTNGK

-2459 AADNGIVNGTSTSTF
+2459 AADNGIVNGTSITTF
-2474 SPNVNVTREQMAAIL
+2474 SPNANVTREQMAAIL

>member
-1 MFAQPLPL
+1 MK
-9 FFMKKRIISFI
+9 KKRILATF
-20 LLIILLLTL
+20 LLLLLFLNTIPRVFAATTTITIADNGISGCDYETL
-29 SIDAFAA
+29 TNQVTVEFWAAAWGNNVANVEINTTYLISLSAQDTVSLQNSCTSTLTANKYSYLNQRITKKLTSTSWNAKTVRGISDFEDAFGVTE
-36 EATTI
+36 EA
-41 VFTEQGLQTGSY
+41 
-53 DKIISASITLGE
+53 
-65 DEDFS
+65 
-70 STYSTIYLVT
+70 
-80 ATNAD
+80 
-85 VKFQN
+85 
-90 NASRYFDWAEY
+90 
-101 KFLSA
+101 
-106 DAEDMWTVG
+106 
-115 TTYSV
+115 
-120 NDSAL
+120 
-125 NGVSVTKDQLKAA
+125 LKAK
-138 GIPDEAYDTSCS
+138 GYSKFKSGCTYYYL
-150 AFYLIGFDGSYV
+150 AF
-162 NSGIDF
+162 
-168 AVLVQVKAESTTI
+168 KPSTTA
-181 PFTEQGL
+181 P
-188 QTGSYDKII
+188 
-197 SASVTLGEDEDFA
+197 AFA
-210 STYSTIYLVTATNAD
+210 ILI
-225 VKFQNNASRY
+225 Q
-235 FDWAEYKFLSAD
+235 AE
-247 AEDMWT
+247 
-253 VGTTYSVNDSALN
+253 
-266 GVSVTKD
+266 
-273 QLKAAGIPD
+273 
-282 EAYDTSCSAFY
+282 
-293 LIGFDG
+293 
-299 SYVNSGIDF
+299 
-308 AVLVQVKGAAT
+308 KGAT
-319 SLTDAQK
+319 VNK
-326 KPLTDLLATVA
+326 EPLSNLLATVA

-352 KPADTITSKN
+352 KAADTITSKN

-375 RAKAQKALQDAK
+375 RAKAQNVLDTAT
-387 TEADITAAVAEL
+387 TEDQITAAVAEL
-399 QAAISKLIPASQLN
+399 ETAISKLIPASQLN

-475 DDYADALKNY
+475 DDYADTLKNY

-508 RYAMTENSGK
+508 RYAMTENGGK

-551 VKQYAALTREFL
+551 VKQYAALTRNFL

-608 QIQTVTLNRGATLA
+608 QIQTVTLDRGATLA
-622 DLWTKTGYKPS
+622 DLWTTTGYKPS

-744 NPYEGATIAA
+744 SPYEGATIAA

-790 YLVTAYDARANDE
+790 YIVTAYDARANDE
-803 DSAIFYSGTVAAP
+803 DSALFYSGTVAAP
-816 YLELTVGD
+816 YLELTVED

-861 AYKVAVA
+861 AYKTAVA

-973 PEAEKYKLTLNTVV
+973 PEAETYELTLNVV
-987 RGGTEED
+987 GDSDEST
-994 TEAINAMI
+994 AALNAMI
-1002 ANLRNNP
+1002 DDLRNNP
-1009 AKMDRAEGGKYDRT
+1009 AKMDRAEGGKHDHT

-1051 DPLIPVRI
+1051 DPLTPVRI

-1074 NGTYTTASTRWSISD
+1074 KGKYTPESATWSISD
-1089 EDLSIVLTREGTNT
+1089 EDLSIVLTLEGTNT

-1116 KIGDTEY
+1116 KIGETEY

-1186 ESDSAKLETARKTAT
+1186 ESDSAKLGTARKTAT

-1210 LVAANEYDAEHRDEL
+1210 LVAANKYDEEHRDEL
-1225 DAALATGLTEI
+1225 DAALANGLKEI
-1236 KNATSESDVIAARK
+1236 ESATSETDVIAARK

-1262 GSSSES
+1262 GQSSET
-1268 GKVGEHY
+1268 GKVGEHFKELY
-1275 PYSGSEVVGRV
+1275 PNAKTVGRV

-1293 TYLDESLPD
+1293 TYLDESLPA
-1302 SLKKTIV
+1302 SLKNTIID
-1309 KGYYDLTKDDSM
+1309 GYYDQTDCDSM

-1326 KALEGAGCTWNRGGY
+1326 KALEGAGYTWNRGGY

-1355 GTLAEFT
+1355 YTLAEFT
-1362 GGPNAGWMGTKN
+1362 GGPNSGWMGTKN
-1374 DWFVNASFSEFRYQ
+1374 DWFVNASFSDFRYT

-1411 GTWSGTDTSLQSLIV
+1411 GTWSGTDTSLQSMTV
-1426 SGAELSPAFSGSTT
+1426 NGGTELSPAFSSTT
-1440 NYVLTIPDEATGVT
+1440 TSYVLTIPEETTGVT
-1454 VRFTAANKN
+1454 VRFSAANKN

-1554 LFDALDPAAQA
+1554 LFDALDAAAQA
-1565 TFKKDH
+1565 TFKTDH
-1571 KAQYNKLAA
+1571 EAQYNKLAA
-1580 CEKVIDDMAAADAV
+1580 CEKVIDDMTAADAV
-1594 TTAANN
+1594 TTAANKLPDPDN
-1600 LPSKPNLRDKAT
+1600 LTLRDKET
-1612 FYAAKAALDALT
+1612 VYAAKAALNALT
-1624 ADQKQYLTAE
+1624 ADQEQYLTSE
-1634 TISVIN
+1634 TISVIDQCYTRMLQMERN
-1640 QAYEQVLEMDLN
+1640 YVIQ
-1652 HVQWLIDELP
+1652 LIDNLP
-1662 DEDKVTLADKKQID
+1662 DESAVTLADKKQIN

-1684 LPDQTGVDATRLGK
+1684 LPDKNGVDATKLTK
-1698 AIAALKK
+1698 ALAALEK

-1711 GEDTGY
+1711 GEDTSY

-1729 KKVPTPTIGSSSGE
+1729 KTVPTPTIGSSSGE

-1767 VVAYVRDNISSGKL
+1767 VVAYVRTNISSGKL

-1847 QLIKAIL
+1847 ELIEAIL
-1854 DGRTNDG
+1854 GNRTSDG
-1861 GWALDGN
+1861 GWALDGTV
-1868 ATDVDMTAMAIQAL
+1868 TDVDMTAMAIQAL
-1882 APYYN
+1882 APYY
-1887 KSNETVKDAVDTAL
+1887 KSNKNVQDVVDAAL

-1915 SWGKANAE
+1915 SWGNANAE

-1958 FEQADGSFF
+1958 FEQADGSFL
-1967 HVSDGSDGNNQMT
+1967 HTLPGSDKDNNQMS

-2011 DASAQEVIDMINQ
+2011 DASAQEVIDMIDS
-2024 IGYVDESSYTAI
+2024 IGEVNEYSYDAI
-2036 AEARNAY
+2036 AEARSAY
-2043 DELSTEDQAKV
+2043 TKLSSADKEKV
-2054 TNYST
+2054 KATNYKT
-2059 LTAAETSYKAILKQK
+2059 LTAAEDAYKAILREKQSERYEK
-2074 QTDQYKA
+2074 
-2081 LKAHYDDLL
+2081 LKAHYDELL
-2090 NDKTKKYGTAAKKK
+2090 SDKTKKYGTAAKKK
-2104 LASILQQA
+2104 LLSVLQTA
-2112 QTDMNSAV
+2112 QRDMNAAV
-2120 SCERVTDIY
+2120 SCERVEEIFQ
-2129 EKAIADLDA
+2129 KAMSDLDA

-2197 DAGLRYIGAENNYVS
+2197 DAGLRYIGAESNYVS

-2223 ALSEF
+2223 TLSEF

-2236 MYTVNGKHPNQGLK
+2236 MYTVNGTHPNQGLK
-2250 NWTLNDGDVVI
+2250 NWTLNDNDVVV
-2261 WHYVNDYSCEVADWF
+2261 WHYVNDYSHEVADWF
-2276 NDSQYPSLG
+2276 NDPNYPSLG
-2285 DGSYYNSWLR
+2285 NGTYYNGWLR
-2295 ARDITPEQ
+2295 AADISPEQ
-2303 YVQQLLAKI
+2303 YVNELLGKI
-2312 LTVGKHGT
+2312 LKVGKNGT

-2368 VSTRIEVEFTDES
+2368 VSTRIEVEFTNGK

-2394 DDVVFAYENGLFSG
+2394 EDVAFAYENGLFAG

-2415 PNTSMTRA
+2415 PNASMTRA

-2459 AADNGIVNGTSTSTF
+2459 AADNGIVNGTSASTF
-2474 SPNVNVTREQMAAIL
+2474 SPNANVTREQMAAIL

-2501 ASSSLNSFSDHTSV
+2501 ASSSLNGFTDHASV
-2515 SGYAVASL
+2515 SGYAAASL
-2523 QWSVAEKLVNGSN
+2523 EWAVAEKLVNGSA

-2545 SRAQV
+2545 TRAQV

-2557 AENVAK
+2557 VENVAK

>member
-1 MFAQPLPL
+1 MFSLPVFADNMSNIKVFASGEELSVQVIGTANFVEAETPYTLYYAKAPFGTTQITVSLESGWFVPETCFGGTVEDDSVSLENAVENDALAEVIEGMSGDGLINITDASLIASSDVISDLIYFSNEEFEGAPLD
-9 FFMKKRIISFI
+9 I
-20 LLIILLLTL
+20 LLIQ
-29 SIDAFAA
+29 
-36 EATTI
+36 
-41 VFTEQGLQTGSY
+41 V
-53 DKIISASITLGE
+53 
-65 DEDFS
+65 
-70 STYSTIYLVT
+70 ST
-80 ATNAD
+80 
-85 VKFQN
+85 
-90 NASRYFDWAEY
+90 
-101 KFLSA
+101 
-106 DAEDMWTVG
+106 
-115 TTYSV
+115 
-120 NDSAL
+120 
-125 NGVSVTKDQLKAA
+125 
-138 GIPDEAYDTSCS
+138 
-150 AFYLIGFDGSYV
+150 V
-162 NSGIDF
+162 NSGGN
-168 AVLVQVKAESTTI
+168 VLDDTKKAPLSNLLETVK
-181 PFTEQGL
+181 
-188 QTGSYDKII
+188 
-197 SASVTLGEDEDFA
+197 
-210 STYSTIYLVTATNAD
+210 
-225 VKFQNNASRY
+225 
-235 FDWAEYKFLSAD
+235 
-247 AEDMWT
+247 
-253 VGTTYSVNDSALN
+253 
-266 GVSVTKD
+266 
-273 QLKAAGIPD
+273 
-282 EAYDTSCSAFY
+282 
-293 LIGFDG
+293 
-299 SYVNSGIDF
+299 
-308 AVLVQVKGAAT
+308 
-319 SLTDAQK
+319 
-326 KPLTDLLATVA
+326 
-337 DGNDKYV
+337 DGNSNYYLTN
-344 QSGDRYNG
+344 DRYNG
-352 KPADTITSKN
+352 KESDTISSKN
-362 GSFWAEFTAVNGP
+362 GSFWAAFTAANGP
-375 RAKAQKALQDAK
+375 RSKAQNILDTAT
-387 TEADITAAVAEL
+387 TEDQITAAVAEL
-399 QAAISKLIPASQLN
+399 ETAISKLIPTSQLN

-463 TGVNI
+463 TSVNI

-508 RYAMTENSGK
+508 RYAMTENGGK
-518 YTGESWT
+518 YTEESWT
-525 AFETARKAATDYAA
+525 AFEAAREAATDYAA

-551 VKQYAALTREFL
+551 VKQYAALTRNFL

-608 QIQTVTLNRGATLA
+608 QIQTVTLDRGATLA

-695 AAVDWTSMTNSL
+695 AAVDWTSMTSSL

-716 AQNVGAGEE
+716 AQNVGAGEA

-744 NPYEGATIAA
+744 SPYEGATIAA
-754 YGPQNK
+754 YGPQNT

-803 DSAIFYSGTVAAP
+803 DSALFYSGTVAAP
-816 YLELTVGD
+816 YLELKVGV
-824 ATQPDAVRAELKA
+824 AEQPDAVRAELKA
-837 ALDKVYNAYPK
+837 KLDAVYNAYPK

-861 AYKVAVA
+861 AYKAAVA

-973 PEAEKYKLTLNTVV
+973 PEAETYELTLNVV
-987 RGGTEED
+987 GDSDEST
-994 TEAINAMI
+994 AALNAMI
-1002 ANLRNNP
+1002 DDLRNNP
-1009 AKMDRAEGGKYDRT
+1009 AKMDRAEGGKHDHT

-1051 DPLIPVRI
+1051 DPLTPVRI

-1074 NGTYTTASTRWSISD
+1074 KGTYPTESAAWSISD
-1089 EDLSIVLTREGTNT
+1089 EDLSIVLTLEGTT
-1103 TPGVYGTEGHLTV
+1103 SRPGEYSTEGNLTV
-1116 KIGDTEY
+1116 KIGNTEY

-1145 YDDSGYKGKSTEV
+1145 YDDSGYKGKSSDV

-1201 NVVKAKYNA
+1201 NVVTAKYNA

-1225 DAALATGLTEI
+1225 DAALANGLKEIEKAATE
-1236 KNATSESDVIAARK
+1236 AEVIAARK

-1326 KALEGAGCTWNRGGY
+1326 KALEGAGYTWNRGGY

-1355 GTLAEFT
+1355 YTLAEFT
-1362 GGPNAGWMGTKN
+1362 GGPNSGWMGTKN
-1374 DWFVNASFSEFRYQ
+1374 DWFVNASFSDFRYT

-1426 SGAELSPAFSGSTT
+1426 SGAELSPAFSSTT
-1440 NYVLTIPDEATGVT
+1440 TDYVLTIPAEETGVTGVT

-1554 LFDALDPAAQA
+1554 LFDALDAAAQE
-1565 TFKKDH
+1565 TFKTDH
-1571 KAQYNKLAA
+1571 EAQYNKLAA
-1580 CEKVIDDMAAADAV
+1580 CEKVIDDMTAADAV
-1594 TTAANN
+1594 TTAANKLPDPDN
-1600 LPSKPNLRDKAT
+1600 LTLRDKET
-1612 FYAAKAALDALT
+1612 VYAAKAALNALT
-1624 ADQKQYLTAE
+1624 ADQEQYLTSE
-1634 TISVIN
+1634 TISVIDQCYTRMLQMERN
-1640 QAYEQVLEMDLN
+1640 YVIQ
-1652 HVQWLIDELP
+1652 LIDNLP
-1662 DEDKVTLADKKQID
+1662 DESAVTLADKKQIN

-1684 LPDQTGVDATRLGK
+1684 LPDKNGVDATKLTK
-1698 AIAALKK
+1698 ALAALEK

-1854 DGRTNDG
+1854 DNRTSEG
-1861 GWALDGN
+1861 GWALDGTV
-1868 ATDVDMTAMAIQAL
+1868 TDVDMTAMAIQAL
-1882 APYYN
+1882 APYY
-1887 KSNETVKDAVDTAL
+1887 KSNKNVQDVVDAAL

-1958 FEQADGSFF
+1958 FEQADGSFL
-1967 HVSDGSDGNNQMT
+1967 HTLPGSDKDNNQMS

-2011 DASAQEVIDMINQ
+2011 DASAQEVIDMIDS
-2024 IGYVDESSYTAI
+2024 IGEVNEYSYDAI
-2036 AEARNAY
+2036 AEARSAY
-2043 DELSTEDQAKV
+2043 TKLSSADKEKV
-2054 TNYST
+2054 KAANYKT
-2059 LTAAETSYKAILKQK
+2059 LTAAEDAYKAILREKQSERYEK
-2074 QTDQYKA
+2074 
-2081 LKAHYDDLL
+2081 LKAHYDELL
-2090 NDKTKKYGTAAKKK
+2090 SDKTKKYGTAAKKK
-2104 LASILQQA
+2104 LLSVLQTA
-2112 QTDMNSAV
+2112 QRDMNAAV
-2120 SCERVTDIY
+2120 SCERVEEIFQ
-2129 EKAIADLDA
+2129 KAMSDLDA

-2197 DAGLRYIGAENNYVS
+2197 DAGLRYIGAESNYVS

-2223 ALSEF
+2223 TLSEF

-2236 MYTVNGKHPNQGLK
+2236 MYTVNGTHPNQGLK
-2250 NWTLNDGDVVI
+2250 NWTLNDNDVVV
-2261 WHYVNDYSCEVADWF
+2261 WHYVNDYSHEVADWF
-2276 NDSQYPSLG
+2276 NDPNYPSLG
-2285 DGSYYNSWLR
+2285 NGTYYNGWLR
-2295 ARDITPEQ
+2295 AADISPEQ
-2303 YVQQLLAKI
+2303 YVNELLGKI
-2312 LTVGKHGT
+2312 LKVGKNGT

-2368 VSTRIEVEFTDES
+2368 VSTRIEVEFTNGK

-2394 DDVVFAYENGLFSG
+2394 EDVAFAYENGLFAG

-2415 PNTSMTRA
+2415 PNASMTRA

-2442 GFSDVQY
+2442 GFADVQY

-2459 AADNGIVNGTSTSTF
+2459 AADNGIVNGTSTTTF
-2474 SPNVNVTREQMAAIL
+2474 SPNANVTREQMAAIL
-2489 YRYAQYKKYNTA
+2489 YRYAQHKKYNTA
-2501 ASSSLNSFSDHTSV
+2501 ASSGLNGFTDHASV
-2515 SGYAVASL
+2515 SGYAAASL
-2523 QWSVAEKLVNGSN
+2523 EWAVAEKLVNGSA

-2545 SRAQV
+2545 TRAQV

-2557 AENVAK
+2557 VENVAK

>member
-1 MFAQPLPL
+1 M
-9 FFMKKRIISFI
+9 
-20 LLIILLLTL
+20 LIICL
-29 SIDAFAA
+29 SFQVYAA
-36 EATTI
+36 TETI
-41 VFTEQGLQTGSY
+41 EFGRDTVNSY
-53 DKIISASITLGE
+53 DKKLTDQSLSCVTKSETISIKTVYIKTIENDDVQFKSTLRLTTSNYGFLNQASTVTL
-65 DEDFS
+65 
-70 STYSTIYLVT
+70 TKTT
-80 ATNAD
+80 AKQPKDLAGISVSAND
-85 VKFQN
+85 LIVKG
-90 NASRYFDWAEY
+90 
-101 KFLSA
+101 LSA
-106 DAEDMWTVG
+106 D
-115 TTYSV
+115 S
-120 NDSAL
+120 
-125 NGVSVTKDQLKAA
+125 
-138 GIPDEAYDTSCS
+138 
-150 AFYLIGFDGSYV
+150 
-162 NSGIDF
+162 
-168 AVLVQVKAESTTI
+168 
-181 PFTEQGL
+181 
-188 QTGSYDKII
+188 
-197 SASVTLGEDEDFA
+197 FA
-210 STYSTIYLVTATNAD
+210 STYPKFYFIGVRGKD
-225 VKFQNNASRY
+225 VENFGILIQVKNAST
-235 FDWAEYKFLSAD
+235 E
-247 AEDMWT
+247 
-253 VGTTYSVNDSALN
+253 
-266 GVSVTKD
+266 
-273 QLKAAGIPD
+273 P
-282 EAYDTSCSAFY
+282 
-293 LIGFDG
+293 
-299 SYVNSGIDF
+299 
-308 AVLVQVKGAAT
+308 

-362 GSFWAEFTAVNGP
+362 GSFWAEFTAANGP
-375 RAKAQKALQDAK
+375 RATAQKALQDAK

-475 DDYADALKNY
+475 DDYADTLKNY

-508 RYAMTENSGK
+508 RYAMTENGGK

-551 VKQYAALTREFL
+551 VKQYAALTRNFL

-608 QIQTVTLNRGATLA
+608 QIQTVTLDRGATLA

-716 AQNVGAGEE
+716 AQNVGAGEAE
-725 ATLTVERTSAH
+725 TLTVERTSAH

-744 NPYEGATIAA
+744 SPYEGATIAA
-754 YGPQNK
+754 YGPQNT

-861 AYKVAVA
+861 AYKAAVA

-950 LTNSEKAKYDKIK
+950 LTNSEKARYDKIK

-973 PEAEKYKLTLNTVV
+973 PEAETYELTLNVV
-987 RGGTEED
+987 GDSDEST
-994 TEAINAMI
+994 AALNAMI
-1002 ANLRNNP
+1002 DDLRNNP
-1009 AKMDRAEGGKYDRT
+1009 AKMDRAEGGKHDHT

-1051 DPLIPVRI
+1051 DPLTPVRI

-1074 NGTYTTASTRWSISD
+1074 KGKYTPESATWSISD
-1089 EDLSIVLTREGTNT
+1089 EDLSIVLTLEGTNT

-1116 KIGDTEY
+1116 KIGETEY

-1201 NVVKAKYNA
+1201 NVVTAKYNA

-1236 KNATSESDVIAARK
+1236 KNATSEADVIAARK

-1362 GGPNAGWMGTKN
+1362 GGPNSGWMGTKN
-1374 DWFVNASFSEFRYQ
+1374 DWFVNASFSDFRYT

-1411 GTWSGTDTSLQSLIV
+1411 GTWSGTDTSLQSMTV
-1426 SGAELSPAFSGSTT
+1426 NGGTELSPAFSSTT
-1440 NYVLTIPDEATGVT
+1440 TSYVLTIPEETTGVT
-1454 VRFTAANKN
+1454 VRFSAANKN

-1480 MSGDMLSVTSGDVI
+1480 MSGDMLSVSSGDVI

-1554 LFDALDPAAQA
+1554 LFDALDAAAQA
-1565 TFKKDH
+1565 TFKTDH
-1571 KAQYNKLAA
+1571 EAQYNKLAA
-1580 CEKVIDDMAAADAV
+1580 CEKVIDDMTAADAV

-1624 ADQKQYLTAE
+1624 ADQEQYLTAE
-1634 TISVIN
+1634 TISVID
-1640 QAYEQVLEMDLN
+1640 QAYEQVLGMDQN
-1652 HVQWLIDELP
+1652 HVQLLIDDLP

-1684 LPDQTGVDATRLGK
+1684 LPDQTGVDATRLDK

-1711 GEDTGY
+1711 GEDTSY

-1729 KKVPTPTIGSSSGE
+1729 KTVPTPQVGSTNGE
-1743 WAVLALARG
+1743 WAVLGLARG
-1752 NADVLNSYYDGYYDR
+1752 NASVTNSYYDGYYDR
-1767 VVAYVRDNISSGKL
+1767 VVAYVKANINSKGQLDS
-1781 NADKSTDNARIALAL
+1781 NKSTENSRIILAL

-1801 DPTSVGGHNLLT
+1801 DPTSVGGRNLLT
-1813 ALDDVTYDL
+1813 ALNDL
-1822 KQGINGPI
+1822 SYVKKQGSNGPI
-1830 WALIALDS
+1830 WALLAVDS
-1838 KNYTSSSRD
+1838 GNYIYNYRD
-1847 QLIKAIL
+1847 KLIDTIL
-1854 DGRTNDG
+1854 DERTEDG
-1861 GWALDGN
+1861 GWTHTGN
-1868 ATDVDMTAMAIQAL
+1868 TADVDMTAMAIQAL
-1882 APYYN
+1882 APYN
-1887 KSNETVKDAVDTAL
+1887 DEDHPKVKSAIEAAL
-1901 AWLST
+1901 TLLSGM
-1906 KQSSDGGFS
+1906 QQNDGGFAS
-1915 SWGKANAE
+1915 FGTPNSE
-1923 SCAQV
+1923 SAAQV
-1928 IVALSA
+1928 VVALSA
-1934 LNIDADTDSRFV
+1934 LGLDANTDSHFV
-1946 KNGHSALENLLT
+1946 KNGHSVLENLLSY
-1958 FEQADGSFF
+1958 EQEDGSFQ
-1967 HVSDGSDGNNQMT
+1967 HTTDGSGNNQM
-1980 SEQGTYALVAYDRF
+1980 SAEQGTYALVAYDRYVN
-1994 KTGKNSLYNMTD
+1994 KAHTLYDMTD
-2006 AVKRA
+2006 VVKRE

-2024 IGYVDESSYTAI
+2024 IGYVDESSYNAI

-2043 DELSTEDQAKV
+2043 NKLSAADKAKV
-2054 TNYST
+2054 ENYNT
-2059 LTAAETSYKAILKQK
+2059 LTAAEASYKEILKQK
-2074 QTDQYKA
+2074 RTEQYKL
-2081 LKAHYDDLL
+2081 LKAHHDELL
-2090 NDKTKKYGTAAKKK
+2090 NDRTKKYGTAAKRK

-2112 QTDMNSAV
+2112 QTDMNAAE
-2120 SCERVTDIY
+2120 SCERVMDIY
-2129 EKAIADLDA
+2129 NKAIFDLDA

-2152 ALEATQDVDLTT
+2152 ALEATQDVDLTK

-2197 DAGLRYIGAENNYVS
+2197 EAGLRYIGAESNYVS

-2236 MYTVNGKHPNQGLK
+2236 MYTVNGTHPNQGLK
-2250 NWTLNDGDVVI
+2250 NWTLNDNDVVV
-2261 WHYVNDYSCEVADWF
+2261 WHYVNDYSHEVADWF
-2276 NDSQYPSLG
+2276 NDPNYPSLG
-2285 DGSYYNSWLR
+2285 NGTYYNGWLR
-2295 ARDITPEQ
+2295 AADISPEQ
-2303 YVQQLLAKI
+2303 YVNELLGKI
-2312 LTVGKHGT
+2312 LKVGKNGT

-2368 VSTRIEVEFTDES
+2368 VSTRIEVEFTNGK

-2394 DDVVFAYENGLFSG
+2394 EDVAFAYENGLFAG

-2415 PNTSMTRA
+2415 PNASMTRA

-2459 AADNGIVNGTSTSTF
+2459 AADNGIVNGTSTTTF
-2474 SPNVNVTREQMAAIL
+2474 SPNANVTREQMAAIL
-2489 YRYAQYKKYNTA
+2489 YRYAQHKKYNTA
-2501 ASSSLNSFSDHTSV
+2501 ASSGLNGFTDHASV
-2515 SGYAVASL
+2515 SGYAAASL
-2523 QWSVAEKLVNGSN
+2523 EWAVAEKLVNGSA

-2545 SRAQV
+2545 TRAQV

-2557 AENVAK
+2557 VENVAK

>member
-1 MFAQPLPL
+1 MNIQTHAKFEDSRKGFLK
-9 FFMKKRIISFI
+9 FFIMSLLCLAI
-20 LLIILLLTL
+20 LLSYGRIPV
-29 SIDAFAA
+29 FAE
-36 EATTI
+36 EATTFNINLSNADI
-41 VFTEQGLQTGSY
+41 VGNVTLNSKEYPLY
-53 DKIISASITLGE
+53 RISVNG
-65 DEDFS
+65 
-70 STYSTIYLVT
+70 STYSSICMLKETGTISVNGAEKKFPST
-80 ATNAD
+80 AFTADSNGGIGSLPVSISANDTNFTA
-85 VKFQN
+85 
-90 NASRYFDWAEY
+90 A
-101 KFLSA
+101 
-106 DAEDMWTVG
+106 
-115 TTYSV
+115 TTYYTAKTADIKITAEITTN
-120 NDSAL
+120 NDDNQLLFRLRYGTGKNAKNCAFL
-125 NGVSVTKDQLKAA
+125 LVSWSPVPTVDK
-138 GIPDEAYDTSCS
+138 T
-150 AFYLIGFDGSYV
+150 
-162 NSGIDF
+162 
-168 AVLVQVKAESTTI
+168 
-181 PFTEQGL
+181 GL
-188 QTGSYDKII
+188 QAK
-197 SASVTLGEDEDFA
+197 L
-210 STYSTIYLVTATNAD
+210 
-225 VKFQNNASRY
+225 
-235 FDWAEYKFLSAD
+235 
-247 AEDMWT
+247 
-253 VGTTYSVNDSALN
+253 
-266 GVSVTKD
+266 
-273 QLKAAGIPD
+273 
-282 EAYDTSCSAFY
+282 
-293 LIGFDG
+293 
-299 SYVNSGIDF
+299 
-308 AVLVQVKGAAT
+308 GAAPSPDSDSSYYHT
-319 SLTDAQK
+319 
-326 KPLTDLLATVA
+326 
-337 DGNDKYV
+337 
-344 QSGDRYNG
+344 GDRYNG
-352 KPADTITSKN
+352 KGVSKD
-362 GSFWAEFTAVNGP
+362 GFWEEYKRIYRNAKSVNEKTGATQLEVDAEIS
-375 RAKAQKALQDAK
+375 K
-387 TEADITAAVAEL
+387 L
-399 QAAISKLIPASQLN
+399 QAAIAELIPTSQLN

-443 AVRSEAQNYFDTLFN
+443 AVRSEAQNYFNTLFN
-458 SDGSA
+458 ADGSA

-468 AANQKTA
+468 ALNQKTA

-508 RYAMTENSGK
+508 RYAMTENGGK
-518 YTGESWT
+518 YTEESWT
-525 AFETARKAATDYAA
+525 AFEAAREAATDYAA
-539 AHSVSEYISDAE
+539 KHSVSEYISDAE

-563 SAAYGLTSAS
+563 SAAYRLTSAS
-573 DTVTVT
+573 NTVTVT

-608 QIQTVTLNRGATLA
+608 QIQTVTLDRGATLA
-622 DLWTKTGYKPS
+622 DLWTTTGYKPS

-665 ADDSYVLKDGDKIQL
+665 ADNSYVLKDGDKIQL

-695 AAVDWTSMTNSL
+695 AAVDWTSMTSSL

-716 AQNVGAGEE
+716 AQNVGAGEA

-744 NPYEGATIAA
+744 SPYEGATIAA
-754 YGPQNK
+754 YGPQNT

-803 DSAIFYSGTVAAP
+803 DSALFYSGTVAAP
-816 YLELTVGD
+816 YLELTVGN
-824 ATQPDAVRAELKA
+824 ATQPDDVRAELKA

-1009 AKMDRAEGGKYDRT
+1009 AKMDRAEGGKYDHT

-1051 DPLIPVRI
+1051 DPLTPVRI

-1074 NGTYTTASTRWSISD
+1074 NGTYTTDSAAWSISD

-1116 KIGDTEY
+1116 KIGDAEY

-1145 YDDSGYKGKSTEV
+1145 YDDSGYKGKSSEV

-1236 KNATSESDVIAARK
+1236 KNATSEADVIAARK

-1362 GGPNAGWMGTKN
+1362 GGPNSGWMGTKN

-1580 CEKVIDDMAAADAV
+1580 CEKVIDDMTAADAV

-1729 KKVPTPTIGSSSGE
+1729 KTVPTPQVGSTNGE
-1743 WAVLALARG
+1743 WAVLGLARG

-1882 APYYN
+1882 SPYYE
-1887 KSNETVKDAVDTAL
+1887 SNETVKDAVDTAL

-2011 DASAQEVIDMINQ
+2011 DASAQEVIDMINS
-2024 IGYVDESSYTAI
+2024 IGEVNEYSYDAI
-2036 AEARNAY
+2036 AEARSAY
-2043 DELSTEDQAKV
+2043 TKLSSADKEKV
-2054 TNYST
+2054 TNYKT
-2059 LTAAETSYKAILKQK
+2059 LTAAEDAYKAILREKQSER
-2074 QTDQYKA
+2074 YKE
-2081 LKAHYDDLL
+2081 LKAHYDELL

-2104 LASILQQA
+2104 LLSVLQTA
-2112 QTDMNSAV
+2112 QRDMNAAV
-2120 SCERVTDIY
+2120 SCERVEEIFQ
-2129 EKAIADLDA
+2129 KAMFDLDA

-2170 YVTWVPTKTYAL
+2170 YVTWVPTTTYAL
-2182 QENATVYD
+2182 QEDATVYD

-2197 DAGLRYIGAENNYVS
+2197 DAGLRYIGAESNYVS

-2236 MYTVNGKHPNQGLK
+2236 MYTVNGTHPNQGLK
-2250 NWTLNDGDVVI
+2250 NWTLKDGDVVI
-2261 WHYVNDYSCEVADWF
+2261 WHYVNDYSHEVADWF
-2276 NDSQYPSLG
+2276 NDPNYPSLG
-2285 DGSYYNSWLR
+2285 NGTYYNGWLR
-2295 ARDITPEQ
+2295 AADISPEQ
-2303 YVQQLLAKI
+2303 YVNELLGKI
-2312 LTVGKHGT
+2312 LKVGKNGT

-2368 VSTRIEVEFTDES
+2368 VSTRIEVEFTNGK

-2394 DDVVFAYENGLFSG
+2394 EDVAFAYENGLFAG

-2415 PNTSMTRA
+2415 PNASMTRA

-2459 AADNGIVNGTSTSTF
+2459 AADNGIVNGTSTTTF
-2474 SPNVNVTREQMAAIL
+2474 SPNANVTREQMAAIL

-2501 ASSSLNSFSDHTSV
+2501 ASSGLNGFTDHASV
-2515 SGYAVASL
+2515 SGYAAASL
-2523 QWSVAEKLVNGSN
+2523 EWAVAEKLVNGSA

-2545 SRAQV
+2545 TRAQV

-2557 AENVAK
+2557 VENVAK

>member
-1 MFAQPLPL
+1 MQKTKKVLSFLLCIAIICGMFSLPVFADNMSNIKVFASGEELSVQVIGTANFVEAETPYTLYYAKAPFGTTQITVSLESGWFVPETCFGGTVEDDSVSLENAVENDALAEVIEGMSGDGLINITDASLIASSDVISDLIYFSNEEFEGAPLD
-9 FFMKKRIISFI
+9 I
-20 LLIILLLTL
+20 LLIQ
-29 SIDAFAA
+29 
-36 EATTI
+36 
-41 VFTEQGLQTGSY
+41 V
-53 DKIISASITLGE
+53 
-65 DEDFS
+65 
-70 STYSTIYLVT
+70 ST
-80 ATNAD
+80 
-85 VKFQN
+85 
-90 NASRYFDWAEY
+90 
-101 KFLSA
+101 
-106 DAEDMWTVG
+106 
-115 TTYSV
+115 
-120 NDSAL
+120 
-125 NGVSVTKDQLKAA
+125 
-138 GIPDEAYDTSCS
+138 
-150 AFYLIGFDGSYV
+150 V
-162 NSGIDF
+162 NSGGN
-168 AVLVQVKAESTTI
+168 VLDDTKKAPLSNLLETVK
-181 PFTEQGL
+181 
-188 QTGSYDKII
+188 
-197 SASVTLGEDEDFA
+197 
-210 STYSTIYLVTATNAD
+210 
-225 VKFQNNASRY
+225 
-235 FDWAEYKFLSAD
+235 
-247 AEDMWT
+247 
-253 VGTTYSVNDSALN
+253 
-266 GVSVTKD
+266 
-273 QLKAAGIPD
+273 
-282 EAYDTSCSAFY
+282 
-293 LIGFDG
+293 
-299 SYVNSGIDF
+299 
-308 AVLVQVKGAAT
+308 
-319 SLTDAQK
+319 
-326 KPLTDLLATVA
+326 
-337 DGNDKYV
+337 DGNSNYYLTN
-344 QSGDRYNG
+344 DRYNG
-352 KPADTITSKN
+352 KESDTISSKN

-375 RAKAQKALQDAK
+375 RAKAQNVLDTAT
-387 TEADITAAVAEL
+387 TEDQITAAVAEL
-399 QAAISKLIPASQLN
+399 ETAISKLIPASQLN

-443 AVRSEAQNYFDTLFN
+443 AVRSEAQNYFNTLFN
-458 SDGSA
+458 ADGSA

-468 AANQKTA
+468 ALNQKTA

-508 RYAMTENSGK
+508 RYAMTENGGK
-518 YTGESWT
+518 YTEESWT
-525 AFETARKAATDYAA
+525 AFEAACEAATDYAA
-539 AHSVSEYISDAE
+539 KHSVSEYISDAE

-563 SAAYGLTSAS
+563 SAAYRLTSAS
-573 DTVTVT
+573 NTVTVT

-744 NPYEGATIAA
+744 SPYEGATIAA
-754 YGPQNK
+754 YGPQNT

-803 DSAIFYSGTVAAP
+803 DSALFYSGTVAAP
-816 YLELTVGD
+816 YLELKVGV
-824 ATQPDAVRAELKA
+824 AEQPDAVRAELKA
-837 ALDKVYNAYPK
+837 KLDAVYNAYPK

-861 AYKVAVA
+861 AYKAAVA

-973 PEAEKYKLTLNTVV
+973 PEAETYELTLNVV
-987 RGGTEED
+987 GDSDEST
-994 TEAINAMI
+994 AALNAMI
-1002 ANLRNNP
+1002 DDLRNNP
-1009 AKMDRAEGGKYDRT
+1009 AKMDRAEGGKHDHT

-1051 DPLIPVRI
+1051 DPLTPVRI

-1074 NGTYTTASTRWSISD
+1074 KGKYTPESATWSISD
-1089 EDLSIVLTREGTNT
+1089 EDLSIVLTLEGTNT

-1116 KIGDTEY
+1116 KIGETEY

-1236 KNATSESDVIAARK
+1236 KNATSEADVIAARK

-1355 GTLAEFT
+1355 YTLAEFT
-1362 GGPNAGWMGTKN
+1362 GGPNSGWMGTKN
-1374 DWFVNASFSEFRYQ
+1374 DWFVNASFSDFRYT

-1580 CEKVIDDMAAADAV
+1580 CEKVIDDMTAADAV
-1594 TTAANN
+1594 TTAANKLPDPDN
-1600 LPSKPNLRDKAT
+1600 LTLRDKET
-1612 FYAAKAALDALT
+1612 VYAAKAALNALT
-1624 ADQKQYLTAE
+1624 ADQEQYLTSE
-1634 TISVIN
+1634 TISVIDQCYTRMLQMERN
-1640 QAYEQVLEMDLN
+1640 YVIQ
-1652 HVQWLIDELP
+1652 LIDNLP
-1662 DEDKVTLADKKQID
+1662 DESAVTLADKKQIN

-1684 LPDQTGVDATRLGK
+1684 LPDKNGVDATKLTK

-1705 LEQGGS
+1705 LEQGGA

-1729 KKVPTPTIGSSSGE
+1729 KTVPTPTIGSSSGE

-1767 VVAYVRDNISSGKL
+1767 VVAYVRTNISSGKL

-1847 QLIKAIL
+1847 ELIEAIL
-1854 DGRTNDG
+1854 GNRTSDG
-1861 GWALDGN
+1861 GWALDGTV
-1868 ATDVDMTAMAIQAL
+1868 TDVDMTAMAIQAL
-1882 APYYN
+1882 APYY
-1887 KSNETVKDAVDTAL
+1887 KSNKNVQDVVDAAL

-1915 SWGKANAE
+1915 SWGNANAE

-1958 FEQADGSFF
+1958 FEQADGSFL
-1967 HVSDGSDGNNQMT
+1967 HTLPGSDKDNNQMS

-2011 DASAQEVIDMINQ
+2011 DASAQEVIDMIDS
-2024 IGYVDESSYTAI
+2024 IGEVNEYSYDAI
-2036 AEARNAY
+2036 AEARSAY
-2043 DELSTEDQAKV
+2043 TKLSSADKEKV
-2054 TNYST
+2054 KATNYKT
-2059 LTAAETSYKAILKQK
+2059 LTAAEDAYKAILREKQSERY
-2074 QTDQYKA
+2074 TE
-2081 LKAHYDDLL
+2081 LKAHYDELL
-2090 NDKTKKYGTAAKKK
+2090 RDKTKKYGTAAKKK
-2104 LASILQQA
+2104 LLSVLQTA
-2112 QTDMNSAV
+2112 QRDMNAAV
-2120 SCERVTDIY
+2120 SCERVEEIFQ
-2129 EKAIADLDA
+2129 KAMSDLDA

-2197 DAGLRYIGAENNYVS
+2197 DAGLRYIGAESNYVS
-2212 TIYAPS
+2212 TIYAPY

-2223 ALSEF
+2223 TLSEF

-2236 MYTVNGKHPNQGLK
+2236 MYTVNGTHPNQGLK

-2261 WHYVNDYSCEVADWF
+2261 WHYVNDYAHEVADWF
-2276 NDSQYPSLG
+2276 DDPNYPSLG
-2285 DGSYYNSWLR
+2285 NGTYYNGWLR
-2295 ARDITPEQ
+2295 AADISPEQ
-2303 YVQQLLAKI
+2303 YVNELLGKI
-2312 LTVGKHGT
+2312 LKVGKNGT

-2351 NGKSVGA
+2351 DGKSVGA

-2368 VSTRIEVEFTDES
+2368 VSTRIEVEFTNGK

-2394 DDVVFAYENGLFSG
+2394 EDVAFAYENGLFAG

-2415 PNTSMTRA
+2415 PNASMTRA

-2459 AADNGIVNGTSTSTF
+2459 AADNGIVNGTSASTF
-2474 SPNVNVTREQMAAIL
+2474 SPNANVTREQMAAIL

-2501 ASSSLNSFSDHTSV
+2501 ASSSLNGFTDHASV
-2515 SGYAVASL
+2515 SGYAAASL
-2523 QWSVAEKLVNGSN
+2523 EWAVAEKLVNGSA

-2545 SRAQV
+2545 TRAQV

-2557 AENVAK
+2557 VTNVAK
-2563 TTK
+2563 

>member
-1 MFAQPLPL
+1 MPEGGWPVYYLLVNESQ
-9 FFMKKRIISFI
+9 ISR
-20 LLIILLLTL
+20 
-29 SIDAFAA
+29 
-36 EATTI
+36 TTDGSCFYD
-41 VFTEQGLQTGSY
+41 FTEGDEWPASAPISY
-53 DKIISASITLGE
+53 DSRATDTYYVSATENYNSAASSITLNSITLKNE
-65 DEDFS
+65 
-70 STYSTIYLVT
+70 
-80 ATNAD
+80 AD
-85 VKFQN
+85 HLLFFVCDD
-90 NASRYFDWAEY
+90 SAEY
-101 KFLSA
+101 IAYLLVEWVAGGGTLTEEQKAPLS
-106 DAEDMWTVG
+106 
-115 TTYSV
+115 
-120 NDSAL
+120 N
-125 NGVSVTKDQLKAA
+125 
-138 GIPDEAYDTSCS
+138 
-150 AFYLIGFDGSYV
+150 
-162 NSGIDF
+162 
-168 AVLVQVKAESTTI
+168 
-181 PFTEQGL
+181 
-188 QTGSYDKII
+188 
-197 SASVTLGEDEDFA
+197 
-210 STYSTIYLVTATNAD
+210 
-225 VKFQNNASRY
+225 
-235 FDWAEYKFLSAD
+235 
-247 AEDMWT
+247 
-253 VGTTYSVNDSALN
+253 
-266 GVSVTKD
+266 
-273 QLKAAGIPD
+273 
-282 EAYDTSCSAFY
+282 
-293 LIGFDG
+293 
-299 SYVNSGIDF
+299 
-308 AVLVQVKGAAT
+308 
-319 SLTDAQK
+319 
-326 KPLTDLLATVA
+326 LLATVA

-362 GSFWAEFTAVNGP
+362 GSFWAEFTAANGP

-475 DDYADALKNY
+475 NDYADALKNY

-508 RYAMTENSGK
+508 RYAMTENGGK
-518 YTGESWT
+518 YTEESWT

-539 AHSVSEYISDAE
+539 AHSISEYISDAE

-573 DTVTVT
+573 ETVTVT

-603 VGNKP
+603 AGNKP
-608 QIQTVTLNRGATLA
+608 QIQTVTLERGATLA

-633 RSYYGVSEYSV
+633 RSYYGESEYSV

-680 THMDWPSY
+680 THMEWPSY

-695 AAVDWTSMTNSL
+695 AAVDWTSMTSSL
-707 AALRFKETG
+707 GALRFKETG
-716 AQNVGAGEE
+716 TQNVGAGEA

-744 NPYEGATIAA
+744 SPYEGATIAA
-754 YGPQNK
+754 YGPQNT

-803 DSAIFYSGTVAAP
+803 DSALFYSGTVAAP
-816 YLELTVGD
+816 YLELKVGV
-824 ATQPDAVRAELKA
+824 AEQPDAVRAELKA

-861 AYKVAVA
+861 AYKAAVA
-868 TLNDSTATTGEA
+868 TLNDSSATTGEA

-973 PEAEKYKLTLNTVV
+973 PEAETYELTLNVV
-987 RGGTEED
+987 GDSDEST
-994 TEAINAMI
+994 AALNAMI
-1002 ANLRNNP
+1002 DDLRNNP
-1009 AKMDRAEGGKYDRT
+1009 AKMDRAEGGKHDHT

-1051 DPLIPVRI
+1051 DPLTPVRI

-1074 NGTYTTASTRWSISD
+1074 KGKYTPESATWSISD
-1089 EDLSIVLTREGTNT
+1089 EDLSIVLTLEGTNT

-1116 KIGDTEY
+1116 KIGETEY

-1145 YDDSGYKGKSTEV
+1145 YDDSAYKGKSSEV

-1186 ESDSAKLETARKTAT
+1186 ESDTEKLTKAKETAT
-1201 NVVKAKYNA
+1201 NIVNAKYNA
-1210 LVAANEYDAEHRDEL
+1210 LVAANEYDTEHQSEL
-1225 DAALATGLTEI
+1225 DAALANGLKEIESATTE
-1236 KNATSESDVIAARK
+1236 ADVIAARK

-1286 HVIVENT
+1286 HVIVENK

-1302 SLKKTIV
+1302 SLKNTIV
-1309 KGYYDLTKDDSM
+1309 EGYYDLTKDDSM

-1326 KALEGAGCTWNRGGY
+1326 KALEGAEYTWNRSGY

-1362 GGPNAGWMGTKN
+1362 GGPNSGWMGTKN
-1374 DWFVNASFSEFRYQ
+1374 DWFVNASFSDFRYT

-1426 SGAELSPAFSGSTT
+1426 SGAKLSPAFSGSTT
-1440 NYVLTIPDEATGVT
+1440 NYVLTIQGEATGVT

-1480 MSGDMLSVTSGDVI
+1480 MSGDMLSVSSGDVI

-1554 LFDALDPAAQA
+1554 LFDALKPAAQA
-1565 TFKKDH
+1565 TFKTEH

-1580 CEKVIDDMAAADAV
+1580 CEKVIDDMTAADAV

-1662 DEDKVTLADKKQID
+1662 GEDKVTLADKKQID
-1676 AAKAAYDA
+1676 TAKAAYDA
-1684 LPDQTGVDATRLGK
+1684 LPDKNGVDATKLTK
-1698 AIAALKK
+1698 ALAALEK

-1711 GEDTGY
+1711 GEDTSY
-1717 SEYLKKALANIK
+1717 SEHLKKALANIK
-1729 KKVPTPTIGSSSGE
+1729 KTVPTPQVGSTNGE
-1743 WAVLALARG
+1743 WAVLGLARG
-1752 NADVLNSYYDGYYDR
+1752 NASVTNSYYDGYYDR
-1767 VVAYVRDNISSGKL
+1767 VVAYVKANINSKGQLDS
-1781 NADKSTDNARIALAL
+1781 NKSTENSRIILAL

-1801 DPTSVGGHNLLT
+1801 DPTSVGGRNLLT
-1813 ALDDVTYDL
+1813 ALNDL
-1822 KQGINGPI
+1822 SYVKKQGSNGPI
-1830 WALIALDS
+1830 WALLAVDS
-1838 KNYTSSSRD
+1838 GNYIYNYRD
-1847 QLIKAIL
+1847 KLIDTIL
-1854 DGRTNDG
+1854 DERTEDG
-1861 GWALDGN
+1861 GWTHTGN
-1868 ATDVDMTAMAIQAL
+1868 TADVDMTAMAIQAL
-1882 APYYN
+1882 APYN
-1887 KSNETVKDAVDTAL
+1887 DEDHPKVKSAIEAAL
-1901 AWLST
+1901 TLLSGM
-1906 KQSSDGGFS
+1906 QQNDGGFAS
-1915 SWGKANAE
+1915 FGTPNSE
-1923 SCAQV
+1923 SAAQV
-1928 IVALSA
+1928 VVALSA
-1934 LNIDADTDSRFV
+1934 LGLDANTDSHFV
-1946 KNGHSALENLLT
+1946 KNGHSVLENLLSY
-1958 FEQADGSFF
+1958 EQEDGSFQ
-1967 HVSDGSDGNNQMT
+1967 HTTDGSGNNQM
-1980 SEQGTYALVAYDRF
+1980 SAEQGTYALVAYDRYVN
-1994 KTGKNSLYNMTD
+1994 KAHTLYDMTD
-2006 AVKRA
+2006 VVKRE

-2024 IGYVDESSYTAI
+2024 IGYVDESSYNAI

-2043 DELSTEDQAKV
+2043 NKLSAADKAKV
-2054 TNYST
+2054 ENYNT
-2059 LTAAETSYKAILKQK
+2059 LTAAEASYKEILKQK
-2074 QTDQYKA
+2074 RTEQYKL
-2081 LKAHYDDLL
+2081 LKAHHDELL
-2090 NDKTKKYGTAAKKK
+2090 NDRTKKYGTAAKKK

-2112 QTDMNSAV
+2112 QTDMNAAE
-2120 SCERVTDIY
+2120 SCERVMDIY
-2129 EKAIADLDA
+2129 NKAIFDLDA

-2152 ALEATQDVDLTT
+2152 ALEATQDVDLTK

-2197 DAGLRYIGAENNYVS
+2197 EAGLRYIGAESNYVS

-2236 MYTVNGKHPNQGLK
+2236 MYTVNGTHPNQGLK
-2250 NWTLNDGDVVI
+2250 NWTLNDNDVVV
-2261 WHYVNDYSCEVADWF
+2261 WHYVNDYSHEVADWF
-2276 NDSQYPSLG
+2276 NDPNYPSLG
-2285 DGSYYNSWLR
+2285 NGTYYNGWLR
-2295 ARDITPEQ
+2295 AADISPEQ
-2303 YVQQLLAKI
+2303 YVNELLGKI
-2312 LTVGKHGT
+2312 LKVGKNGT

-2368 VSTRIEVEFTDES
+2368 VSTRIEVEFTNGK

-2394 DDVVFAYENGLFSG
+2394 EDVAFAYENGLFAG

-2415 PNTSMTRA
+2415 PNASMTRA

-2459 AADNGIVNGTSTSTF
+2459 AADNGIVNGTSTTTF
-2474 SPNVNVTREQMAAIL
+2474 SPNANVTREQMAAIL
-2489 YRYAQYKKYNTA
+2489 YRYAQHKKYNTA
-2501 ASSSLNSFSDHTSV
+2501 ASSGLNGFTDHASV
-2515 SGYAVASL
+2515 SGYAAASL
-2523 QWSVAEKLVNGSN
+2523 EWAVAEKLVNGSA

-2545 SRAQV
+2545 TRAQV

-2557 AENVAK
+2557 VENVAK